1 MPRETGTT
9 SPAVP
14 QEKMA
19 TALVCHC
26 PASQCACG
34 RVAAEVAESAVAEAA
49 TMSNKEVKATLKSAR
64 DAIRNK
70 QYKEALKH
78 CKAVLKQ
85 EKNNYN
91 AWVFIGLAAAELE
104 QPDQAKGAYKKAIEL
119 EPNQLLAWQ
128 GLANLYEKPNQTDV
142 KEDLA
147 DVYQKLLELYES
159 GDRQKWCDVCN
170 KLVELYHQEKKYL
183 EVAETWQKLI
193 RMKQEEGAEKAEL
206 HQLWKK
212 MIQLLKDST
221 RNQDNKT
228 EQLLLTAFEHAL
240 HSADTVPGEDHQN
253 LYKDFIQCLSK
264 FPHEVARLEKA
275 CHDMMALYPTMSY
288 PLEVLCL
295 HFVQSGTLSEKALY
309 CFSRLLEM
317 DANSGPGIICF
328 GIKCLK
334 ENKYKEAVKS
344 LTEGL
349 QKTNQCPA
357 AWYYL
362 AEAQMK
368 IHEHR
373 NAVLSCN
380 QALEALGTPESP
392 NLPWKNLAF
401 QLKAEILIKIAD
413 ADAAEEA
420 IKALEQIIDGSSDPV
435 ISALR
440 GQAYLN
446 KGLMDQASKI
456 SQELL
461 LSHPDVA
468 EAHALE
474 GFIHYSQKNYEQ
486 AEKSF
491 LNAIERKA
499 GTAEYHQYLG
509 LTYWFMSDE
518 TKKDKGKALTQFL
531 KAAKLDSY
539 LGRAFFYL
547 GNYYRD
553 IAGDKSRAHGCYKKA
568 FELDE
573 TDEESGTAA
582 VNLSVELGDMDT
594 ALSIL
599 NKVTEKARPGT
610 AKWAW
615 LHRGLY
621 YLRTGQPSQAVSDL
635 QAALRADPKDSN
647 CWESLG
653 EAYFNR
659 GSYSTA
665 LKSFRKATELNPGL
679 VYSIYRA
686 AALEHILGKYKN
698 AIATYQQI
706 LKKTENY
713 VPALKGLGECYLML
727 ARSALGNYLDRKAVD
742 YIEQALAYFTRAV
755 EHRPDV
761 SCLWKLLG
769 DTCTSVHV
777 ISPTKVNVQVLGSLL
792 SKNAT
797 KQVLK
802 KNELLILGGRC
813 YGRALKLISL
823 PSIWCDLG
831 INYYRQAEHLTPVGT
846 DMNEISELLEKSLQ
860 CLKKAVRLDS
870 KNHLYWNALGVV
882 ASCSAIGNYAL
893 AQHSFIKSV
902 QAEQINVVA
911 WTNLGVLYL
920 ATGNI
925 EQAHEAFKVA
935 QSLEPSYL
943 LCWIGQALIAETVG
957 SYDTMDLFRHTTEL
971 SMHAEGAKG
980 YAHWVCSTLQDKANR
995 NTVLYLY
1002 NIVQMNAIPA
1012 AQVVLSKYT
1021 ERNPDDAS
1029 AFTMFGFLNEYLH
1042 LKQQAAYAY
1051 ERAASLLKN
1060 SEDTEKYNTAM
1071 QNYGRSLCA
1080 LGRCDEA
1087 IEVYTSI
1094 PLTEFDGIVGLALA
1108 YFKKGLLEE
1117 SIKAYEKAL
1126 SVAESEK
1133 DKAHILTALAI
1144 IEYKLNKVDAAK
1156 TLLFKC
1162 SLKEPSTESL
1172 KALCTLGLVKQD
1184 ATLATAALKELL
1196 KLEKGNDG
1204 IYERC
1209 LIASAVYALQG
1220 RNVAIQREVSKAI
1233 HSYPDNSAL
1242 WSLLSRLVPLYA
1254 SRKPKGGAVAG
1265 SVAYTLDVNH
1275 GKEVLLNIA
1284 VNQLV
1289 AGCHMLEDKK
1299 NNPLKNIQKAIHLCP
1314 DNPAAWAVLMAAC
1327 HAENTVV
1334 CLNNT
1339 EPKRTGLEMT
1349 LVSTVS
1355 AKTGESNLPHNYVR
1369 TLEDWCLC
1377 QAITSLEETG
1387 KLSEAEA
1394 LCNKGLKSCPEHPA
1408 LFLLLRQVQCK
1419 QLLQSH
1425 KELPDNI
1432 LEELRKTVMS
1442 SSSSAA
1448 AWQWLA
1454 KIYQSQRMMTGA
1466 EMCYRKSLQL
1476 ASQQGSWNGKL
1487 SSLLRL
1493 AMLALE
1499 ICMANVPNEHW
1510 PSLVQEATTEAL
1522 KLSRCPLAALLQAL
1536 LQYNRKMGARETR
1549 RMLERV
1555 VYQPANPETIV
1566 SVARWYLLQHLYA
1579 KDDCELIDVLIENAK
1594 ANGDVRALELNE
1606 KLSAS
1611 A

>member
-1 MPRETGTT
+1 M
-9 SPAVP
+9 VD
-14 QEKMA
+14 
-19 TALVCHC
+19 ALARQC

-34 RVAAEVAESAVAEAA
+34 RVAAEVADLAVAEA
-49 TMSNKEVKATLKSAR
+49 TMSNKEVKAALKSAR

-142 KEDLA
+142 KGDLA
-147 DVYQKLLELYES
+147 YVYQKLLELYES
-159 GDRQKWCDVCN
+159 GDKQKWCEVCN

-221 RNQDNKT
+221 KNQDNKT
-228 EQLLLTAFEHAL
+228 GQLLLTAFEHAL
-240 HSADTVPGEDHQN
+240 HSADAIPGEDHQN

-264 FPHEVARLEKA
+264 FPHEIARLEKA
-275 CHDMMALYPTMSY
+275 CDDMMALYPTMTY

-295 HFVQSGTLSEKALY
+295 HFVQSGTVSEKALH

-317 DANSGPGIICF
+317 DASSGPGIIGF

-344 LTEGL
+344 LAEGL

-373 NAVLSCN
+373 KAVLSCN
-380 QALEALGTPESP
+380 QALEALGTPEDP
-392 NLPWKNLAF
+392 NLEWKKLAF
-401 QLKAEILIKIAD
+401 QLKAETLIKIAD

-420 IKALEQIIDGSSDPV
+420 IKTLEQIVGGSSDPV

-446 KGLMDQASKI
+446 KGLMDQASKV

-461 LSHPDVA
+461 LSHPDLA

-499 GTAEYHQYLG
+499 GIAEYHQYLG
-509 LTYWFMSDE
+509 LTYWFMGGE

-539 LGRAFFYL
+539 LGSAFCYL

-553 IAGDKSRAHGCYKKA
+553 IAGDKSRARGCYKKA

-599 NKVTEKARPGT
+599 NEVTEKSRPGT

-621 YLRTGQPSQAVSDL
+621 YLRTGQPSQAVTDL

-665 LKSFRKATELNPGL
+665 LKSFRKASELNPGL

-686 AALEHILGKYKN
+686 AALEQILGKYEN

-727 ARSALGNYLDRKAVD
+727 ARSALDNYLDRKAVD
-742 YIEQALAYFTRAV
+742 YIEQALTYFTRAV
-755 EHRPDV
+755 KHRPDV

-797 KQVLK
+797 KQVLM

-813 YGRALKLISL
+813 YGRALKLMSL

-831 INYYRQAEHLTPVGT
+831 INYYRQAEHLTAVGT

-870 KNHLYWNALGVV
+870 RNHLYWNALGVV

-971 SMHAEGAKG
+971 SMHTEGAKG

-995 NTVLYLY
+995 NTELYLY

-1029 AFTMFGFLNEYLH
+1029 TFTMFGFLNECLH

-1051 ERAASLLKN
+1051 ERAASLLKK

-1156 TLLFKC
+1156 TRLFKC

-1196 KLEKGNDG
+1196 KHEKGDDG

-1233 HSYPDNSAL
+1233 HSYPDNPAL

-1254 SRKPKGGAVAG
+1254 SKKPKGGAVAG
-1265 SVAYTLDVNH
+1265 SVARTLDVNC

-1299 NNPLKNIQKAIHLCP
+1299 NNPLKNIQKAIHVCP
-1314 DNPAAWAVLMAAC
+1314 DNPVAWAVLMAAC

-1369 TLEDWCLC
+1369 SLEDWCLC
-1377 QAITSLEETG
+1377 HAITSLGETG

-1419 QLLQSH
+1419 QLLQTH
-1425 KELPDNI
+1425 KELPDSI

-1499 ICMANVPNEHW
+1499 ICMANVSNEHW

-1522 KLSRCPLAALLQAL
+1522 KLSPCPLAALLQAL

-1555 VYQPANPETIV
+1555 IYQPANPETIV

-1611 A
+1611 T

>member
-1 MPRETGTT
+1 
-9 SPAVP
+9 
-14 QEKMA
+14 
-19 TALVCHC
+19 
-26 PASQCACG
+26 
-34 RVAAEVAESAVAEAA
+34 
-49 TMSNKEVKATLKSAR
+49 MSNKEVKAALKSAR

-70 QYKEALKH
+70 EYKEALKH

-142 KEDLA
+142 KGDLA
-147 DVYQKLLELYES
+147 DVYQKLLELYKS
-159 GDRQKWCDVCN
+159 GDKQKWCDVCN

-193 RMKQEEGAEKAEL
+193 QMRQEEGAEKAEL

-221 RNQDNKT
+221 KNQDNKT
-228 EQLLLTAFEHAL
+228 EQLGTTTTTDGLSIGQQQLLTAFEHAVN
-240 HSADTVPGEDHQN
+240 SADTVPGEDHQN

-264 FPHEVARLEKA
+264 SHYLMFINEGAARVDFFGDRGKCNEKFLKKDLKRQKYA
-275 CHDMMALYPTMSY
+275 KLAEQSWKDN
-288 PLEVLCL
+288 EVLEQLQRRATRLVKGLEYESCEERL
-295 HFVQSGTLSEKALY
+295 RELGSFSPEKRRLGGDLITLY
-309 CFSRLLEM
+309 
-317 DANSGPGIICF
+317 NSLRG
-328 GIKCLK
+328 
-334 ENKYKEAVKS
+334 
-344 LTEGL
+344 
-349 QKTNQCPA
+349 
-357 AWYYL
+357 
-362 AEAQMK
+362 
-368 IHEHR
+368 
-373 NAVLSCN
+373 
-380 QALEALGTPESP
+380 ALEALEIPEGP
-392 NLPWKNLAF
+392 NLWWKKLVL
-401 QLKAEILIKIAD
+401 QLKAETLIKIAD

-420 IKALEQIIDGSSDPV
+420 IKALEQIVDASSDPV
-435 ISALR
+435 ISAIR
-440 GQAYLN
+440 GQAYLK
-446 KGLMDQASKI
+446 KGLIDEASKI

-461 LSHPDVA
+461 LSHPDLA
-468 EAHALE
+468 ESHALD
-474 GFIHYSQKNYEQ
+474 GYIHYSQKNYEQ
-486 AEKSF
+486 AERSF

-499 GTAEYHQYLG
+499 ETAEYHQYLG

-518 TKKDKGKALTQFL
+518 TKRDKGKALTQFL

-539 LGRAFFYL
+539 LGSAFFYL

-553 IAGDKSRAHGCYKKA
+553 IAGDKSRARGCYKKA

-582 VNLSVELGDMDT
+582 VDLSVELGDMDT

-599 NKVTEKARPGT
+599 NEVTEKASPGT

-621 YLRTGQPSQAVSDL
+621 YLRSGQPSQAVADL

-653 EAYFNR
+653 EAYLNR

-665 LKSFRKATELNPGL
+665 LKSFRRASELNPEL
-679 VYSIYRA
+679 MYSIYRA
-686 AALEHILGKYKN
+686 AALEQILGKYEN

-713 VPALKGLGECYLML
+713 VPALKGLGECYHML
-727 ARSALGNYLDRKAVD
+727 ARSALDNYLDRKAVD
-742 YIEQALAYFTRAV
+742 YIEQALEYFT
-755 EHRPDV
+755 
-761 SCLWKLLG
+761 
-769 DTCTSVHV
+769 
-777 ISPTKVNVQVLGSLL
+777 
-792 SKNAT
+792 
-797 KQVLK
+797 
-802 KNELLILGGRC
+802 RC
-813 YGRALKLISL
+813 YGRALKLMPL

-831 INYYRQAEHLTPVGT
+831 INYYRQAEHLTAMGT
-846 DMNEISELLEKSLQ
+846 DKNEISELLEKSLQ
-860 CLKKAVRLDS
+860 LD
-870 KNHLYWNALGVV
+870 LALLF
-882 ASCSAIGNYAL
+882 SFSPPAIANYAL

-902 QAEQINVVA
+902 QAEQINIVA

-925 EQAHEAFKVA
+925 E
-935 QSLEPSYL
+935 
-943 LCWIGQALIAETVG
+943 ALIAEMVG

-971 SMHAEGAKG
+971 NMHAEGAKG

-995 NTVLYLY
+995 NTELYLY

-1029 AFTMFGFLNEYLH
+1029 AFTMLGYLNEYLH

-1051 ERAASLLKN
+1051 ESAL
-1060 SEDTEKYNTAM
+1060 D
-1071 QNYGRSLCA
+1071 LC
-1080 LGRCDEA
+1080 DKA
-1087 IEVYTSI
+1087 IEVYASI

-1108 YFKKGLLEE
+1108 YFKKGHLEE

-1133 DKAHILTALAI
+1133 DRAHILTALAI
-1144 IEYKLNKVDAAK
+1144 IAYKQDKVDAAK

-1162 SLKEPSTESL
+1162 SLKEPSMESL

-1196 KLEKGNDG
+1196 KHEKGDDG

-1209 LIASAVYALQG
+1209 LTASAVYALQG
-1220 RNVAIQREVSKAI
+1220 RNVGIQREVSKAV
-1233 HSYPDNSAL
+1233 HSNPDNPAL
-1242 WSLLSRLVPLYA
+1242 WSLLSRVVPLSA
-1254 SRKPKGGAVAG
+1254 SQKA
-1265 SVAYTLDVNH
+1265 
-1275 GKEVLLNIA
+1275 KEVLLNIA
-1284 VNQLV
+1284 VNQLA
-1289 AGCHMLEDKK
+1289 AGCHMLEDEK
-1299 NNPLKNIQKAIHLCP
+1299 NNPIKNIQRAIHICP

-1339 EPKRTGLEMT
+1339 QPKRTGLEMT

-1355 AKTGESNLPHNYVR
+1355 AKTGESNLPPNYVR
-1369 TLEDWCLC
+1369 ILEDWCLC

-1394 LCNKGLKSCPEHPA
+1394 LCNKALKSCPEHPT

-1419 QLLQSH
+1419 QLLKSH
-1425 KELPDNI
+1425 KELPGNI
-1432 LEELRKTVMS
+1432 LEELRKTVMTS
-1442 SSSSAA
+1442 STSVA
-1448 AWQWLA
+1448 AWQ
-1454 KIYQSQRMMTGA
+1454 
-1466 EMCYRKSLQL
+1466 
-1476 ASQQGSWNGKL
+1476 
-1487 SSLLRL
+1487 
-1493 AMLALE
+1493 
-1499 ICMANVPNEHW
+1499 ANVSNDHW

-1522 KLSRCPLAALLQAL
+1522 KLSPCPLAALLQAL

-1555 VYQPANPETIV
+1555 VYQPGNPETIV

>member
-1 MPRETGTT
+1 
-9 SPAVP
+9 
-14 QEKMA
+14 
-19 TALVCHC
+19 
-26 PASQCACG
+26 
-34 RVAAEVAESAVAEAA
+34 
-49 TMSNKEVKATLKSAR
+49 MSNKEVKAALKSAR
-64 DAIRNK
+64 EAIRNK

-142 KEDLA
+142 KGDLA

-159 GDRQKWCDVCN
+159 GDKQKWCDVCN

-228 EQLLLTAFEHAL
+228 GQLLLTAFEHAL

-253 LYKDFIQCLSK
+253 LYKDFIQGLSK

-275 CHDMMALYPTMSY
+275 CDDMMALYPTMTY

-295 HFVQSGTLSEKALY
+295 HFVQSGTLSEKALH

-317 DANSGPGIICF
+317 DASSGTSIIGF

-334 ENKYKEAVKS
+334 ENKYREAVKS

-380 QALEALGTPESP
+380 QALEALGTPEGP
-392 NLPWKNLAF
+392 NLRWKNLAF
-401 QLKAEILIKIAD
+401 QLKAETLIKVAD

-420 IKALEQIIDGSSDPV
+420 IKALEQIVDGSSDPM

-446 KGLMDQASKI
+446 KGLMDQASKV

-461 LSHPDVA
+461 LSHPELA
-468 EAHALE
+468 EAHALQ

-499 GTAEYHQYLG
+499 GIAEYHQYLG
-509 LTYWFMSDE
+509 LTYWFMCDE

-539 LGRAFFYL
+539 LGSAFSYL

-553 IAGDKSRAHGCYKKA
+553 IAGDKSRARGCYKKA

-599 NKVTEKARPGT
+599 NEVTEKARPGT

-621 YLRTGQPSQAVSDL
+621 YLRTGQPSQAVVDL

-665 LKSFRKATELNPGL
+665 LKSFRKASELNPEL
-679 VYSIYRA
+679 VYSVYRA
-686 AALEHILGKYKN
+686 AALEQILGKYEN

-727 ARSALGNYLDRKAVD
+727 ARSALDNYLDRKAVD
-742 YIEQALAYFTRAV
+742 YIEQALEYFTRAV
-755 EHRPDV
+755 THRPDV

-769 DTCTSVHV
+769 DTCTTVHV

-797 KQVLK
+797 KQVLT

-813 YGRALKLISL
+813 YGRALKLMSL

-831 INYYRQAEHLTPVGT
+831 INYYRQAEHLTAAGT

-920 ATGNI
+920 VTGNI

-935 QSLEPSYL
+935 QSLDPSYL

-971 SMHAEGAKG
+971 SMHTEGAKG
-980 YAHWVCSTLQDKANR
+980 YAHWVCSTLQDKTNR
-995 NTVLYLY
+995 NTELYLY

-1042 LKQQAAYAY
+1042 LKHQAAYAY

-1060 SEDTEKYNTAM
+1060 SEDTEKYHTAM

-1080 LGRCDEA
+1080 LGQCDEA
-1087 IEVYTSI
+1087 IQVYTSI

-1172 KALCTLGLVKQD
+1172 KTLCTLGLVKQD

-1196 KLEKGNDG
+1196 KHEKGDDG
-1204 IYERC
+1204 IYDRC
-1209 LIASAVYALQG
+1209 LLACAVYALQG

-1233 HSYPDNSAL
+1233 HSYPNNPAL
-1242 WSLLSRLVPLYA
+1242 WSLLCRLVPLYA
-1254 SRKPKGGAVAG
+1254 SKKPKGGAVAG
-1265 SVAYTLDVNH
+1265 SVAHTLDVNC

-1289 AGCHMLEDKK
+1289 AGCHMLEDKQ
-1299 NNPLKNIQKAIHLCP
+1299 NNPLKNIQKAIHVCP
-1314 DNPAAWAVLMAAC
+1314 DNPVAWAVLMAAC

-1334 CLNNT
+1334 CLNNS

-1369 TLEDWCLC
+1369 SLEDWCLC
-1377 QAITSLEETG
+1377 QAITSLGETG

-1394 LCNKGLKSCPEHPA
+1394 LCNKGLKSCPEHPG

-1499 ICMANVPNEHW
+1499 ICMANVSNEHW

-1522 KLSRCPLAALLQAL
+1522 KLSPCPLATLLQAL

-1566 SVARWYLLQHLYA
+1566 SVARWYLLQHLHA
-1579 KDDCELIDVLIENAK
+1579 KDDCELIDVLIANAK

-1606 KLSAS
+1606 KLSSS

>member
-1 MPRETGTT
+1 
-9 SPAVP
+9 
-14 QEKMA
+14 
-19 TALVCHC
+19 
-26 PASQCACG
+26 
-34 RVAAEVAESAVAEAA
+34 
-49 TMSNKEVKATLKSAR
+49 MSNKEVKAALKSAR

-70 QYKEALKH
+70 EYKEALKH

-104 QPDQAKGAYKKAIEL
+104 QPDQAKGAYKKAAEL

-128 GLANLYEKPNQTDV
+128 GLANLYEKSNQADV
-142 KEDLA
+142 KGDLA

-159 GDRQKWCDVCN
+159 GDKQKWCDVCN
-170 KLVELYHQEKKYL
+170 KLVELYRQEKKYL
-183 EVAETWQKLI
+183 EVARAWHKLI
-193 RMKQEEGAEKAEL
+193 QIKQEGGADNAEL

-212 MIQLLKDST
+212 MIQLLAEST
-221 RNQDNKT
+221 QNQDNET
-228 EQLLLTAFEHAL
+228 EQLLLTAFEHAVN
-240 HSADTVPGEDHQN
+240 SSDSVPSEEHQN
-253 LYKDFIQCLSK
+253 LCKDFIQCLSK
-264 FPHEVARLEKA
+264 FPHETLRLKKT
-275 CHDMMALYPTMSY
+275 CDDMMALYPTLSY

-295 HFVQSGTLSEKALY
+295 HFIQSGTFTEEALH

-317 DANSGPGIICF
+317 DSSSGPGIIGS
-328 GIKCLK
+328 GIKCLQ
-334 ENKYKEAVKS
+334 ERKYEEAVES

-349 QKTNQCPA
+349 QKTSQCPA
-357 AWYYL
+357 AWWYL
-362 AEAQMK
+362 AQAQMK
-368 IHEHR
+368 MHKHR
-373 NAVLSCN
+373 EAVLSCN
-380 QALEALGTPESP
+380 QGNCLIVERA
-392 NLPWKNLAF
+392 NNN
-401 QLKAEILIKIAD
+401 IL
-413 ADAAEEA
+413 
-420 IKALEQIIDGSSDPV
+420 LQ
-435 ISALR
+435 
-440 GQAYLN
+440 
-446 KGLMDQASKI
+446 I

-461 LSHPDVA
+461 LSHPDLA

-474 GFIHYSQKNYEQ
+474 GLIHYSQKNYEQ

-491 LNAIERKA
+491 QNAIERRA
-499 GTAEYHQYLG
+499 ETAEYHQYLG

-518 TKKDKGKALTQFL
+518 TKKDKGKTLTHFL

-539 LGRAFFYL
+539 LGSVFCCL

-553 IAGDKSRAHGCYKKA
+553 IAGDRSRARGCYKKA
-568 FELDE
+568 FELDG
-573 TDEESGTAA
+573 TEESGTAA
-582 VNLSVELGDMDT
+582 VDLSVELGDMDT

-599 NKVTEKARPGT
+599 NEVTEKASAGT

-621 YLRTGQPSQAVSDL
+621 YLRTGQPSQAVADL
-635 QAALRADPKDSN
+635 QAALRADPKDAN

-653 EAYFNR
+653 EAYLSR
-659 GSYSTA
+659 GSYTTA
-665 LKSFRKATELNPGL
+665 LKSFTKASELNPEL

-686 AALEHILGKYKN
+686 AAIEQILGKYED

-706 LKKTENY
+706 LKKTKDY

-727 ARSALGNYLDRKAVD
+727 ARSALDKYLDGKAVD
-742 YIEQALAYFTRAV
+742 YIEQALEFFTRATKC
-755 EHRPDV
+755 RPDV
-761 SCLWKLLG
+761 SSLWKLLG

-777 ISPTKVNVQVLGSLL
+777 VSPAKVNVQVLGSLL
-792 SKNAT
+792 GKNAD
-797 KQVLK
+797 KQMLK
-802 KNELLILGGRC
+802 KSELLSLGGRC
-813 YGRALKLISL
+813 YSRALKLMPL
-823 PSIWCDLG
+823 PNIWCDLG
-831 INYYRQAEHLTPVGT
+831 INYYRQAEHLTAMGT

-870 KNHLYWNALGVV
+870 KSHLYWNALGVV

-925 EQAHEAFKVA
+925 EQAHEAFKIA

-943 LCWIGQALIAETVG
+943 MCWIGQALIAEKVG

-971 SMHAEGAKG
+971 SMHTEGAKG
-980 YAHWVCSTLQDKANR
+980 YAHWVCSTLQDKTNR
-995 NTVLYLY
+995 NTELYLY

-1021 ERNPDDAS
+1021 ERIPDDAS
-1029 AFTMFGFLNEYLH
+1029 AFTMLGYLNEYLH
-1042 LKQQAAYAY
+1042 LKRQATDAYQ
-1051 ERAASLLKN
+1051 RAASLLKN
-1060 SEDTEKYNTAM
+1060 SEDTEKYIIAM

-1080 LGRCDEA
+1080 IGQCDKA
-1087 IEVYTSI
+1087 IEVYTSV
-1094 PLTEFDGIVGLALA
+1094 PLTEFDGIVGIALA
-1108 YFKKGLLEE
+1108 YFKKGLLQE
-1117 SIKAYEKAL
+1117 SIKAYERAL
-1126 SVAESEK
+1126 SVAESEQ

-1144 IEYKLNKVDAAK
+1144 IEYKQNKVDAAK

-1172 KALCTLGLVKQD
+1172 KALCTLGLVKWD

-1196 KLEKGNDG
+1196 KHIKGADS

-1209 LIASAVYALQG
+1209 LITSAVYALQG
-1220 RNVAIQREVSKAI
+1220 RNVGVRRQVSKEI
-1233 HSYPDNSAL
+1233 HSSAFISHL
-1242 WSLLSRLVPLYA
+1242 TYLTFFILQA
-1254 SRKPKGGAVAG
+1254 GAVAG
-1265 SVAYTLDVNH
+1265 NIAHMLDLNH

-1284 VNQLV
+1284 VNQLA
-1289 AGCHMLEDKK
+1289 AGCHSLEDQK

-1327 HAENTVV
+1327 HAENTIF
-1334 CLNNT
+1334 CLSNT
-1339 EPKRTGLEMT
+1339 EPKRTDLEMT
-1349 LVSTVS
+1349 LVSAIS
-1355 AKTGESNLPHNYVR
+1355 AKKNSLPANY
-1369 TLEDWCLC
+1369 TQALEDWSLC

-1387 KLSEAEA
+1387 RISEAEA
-1394 LCNKGLKSCPEHPA
+1394 LCTKGLKSCPEHPG

-1425 KELPDNI
+1425 KELPDTI
-1432 LEELRKTVMS
+1432 LEELRKTVMTS
-1442 SSSSAA
+1442 STVA

-1454 KIYQSQRMMTGA
+1454 KVYQSQRMMVAA

-1499 ICMANVPNEHW
+1499 ICMANVSNEHW

-1522 KLSRCPLAALLQAL
+1522 KLSSCPLAALLQAL
-1536 LQYNRKMGARETR
+1536 LQYNSKKGARETR
-1549 RMLERV
+1549 RMLERL
-1555 VYQPANPETIV
+1555 VYQPGNPETIV

-1579 KDDCELIDVLIENAK
+1579 KDDYELIDVLVENAK
-1594 ANGDVRALELNE
+1594 ANGDVRALELNK

>member
-1 MPRETGTT
+1 
-9 SPAVP
+9 
-14 QEKMA
+14 
-19 TALVCHC
+19 
-26 PASQCACG
+26 
-34 RVAAEVAESAVAEAA
+34 
-49 TMSNKEVKATLKSAR
+49 MSNKEVKAALKNAR

-70 QYKEALKH
+70 QYKEALKY

-142 KEDLA
+142 KGDLV

-159 GDRQKWCDVCN
+159 GDKQKWCDVCN

-206 HQLWKK
+206 HHLWKK

-221 RNQDNKT
+221 KNQDNNT
-228 EQLLLTAFEHAL
+228 GQLLLTAFEHAL
-240 HSADTVPGEDHQN
+240 HSADPVPGEDHQN

-275 CHDMMALYPTMSY
+275 CHDMMVLYPTMSY

-295 HFVQSGTLSEKALY
+295 HFVQS
-309 CFSRLLEM
+309 
-317 DANSGPGIICF
+317 
-328 GIKCLK
+328 
-334 ENKYKEAVKS
+334 
-344 LTEGL
+344 GL

-392 NLPWKNLAF
+392 NLPWKNLAL
-401 QLKAEILIKIAD
+401 QLKAETLIKIAD

-435 ISALR
+435 ISALK

-446 KGLMDQASKI
+446 KGLINQASKI
-456 SQELL
+456 SEELL

-509 LTYWFMSDE
+509 LTYWFMNDDA
-518 TKKDKGKALTQFL
+518 KKDKGKALTQFL

-539 LGRAFFYL
+539 LGSAFYYL

-553 IAGDKSRAHGCYKKA
+553 IAGDKSRARGCYKKA

-599 NKVTEKARPGT
+599 NEVTEKARPGT

-621 YLRTGQPSQAVSDL
+621 YLRIGQPSQAVSDL

-665 LKSFRKATELNPGL
+665 LKSFRKASELNPGL
-679 VYSIYRA
+679 MYSIYRA
-686 AALEHILGKYKN
+686 AALEQILGKYKN

-706 LKKTENY
+706 LKKTEDY
-713 VPALKGLGECYLML
+713 VPALKGLGECYLLL
-727 ARSALGNYLDRKAVD
+727 ARSALDNYLDRKAVD

-777 ISPTKVNVQVLGSLL
+777 ISPTKVNVQVPGSLL

-823 PSIWCDLG
+823 PSVWCDLG
-831 INYYRQAEHLTPVGT
+831 INYYRQAEHFTAVGT
-846 DMNEISELLEKSLQ
+846 DTNEISELLEKSLQ

-893 AQHSFIKSV
+893 AQHSFIKSI

-935 QSLEPSYL
+935 QSLEPSYV

-980 YAHWVCSTLQDKANR
+980 YAHWVCSTLQDKASR

-1002 NIVQMNAIPA
+1002 NIVQINAVPA

-1126 SVAESEK
+1126 SVAKSEE
-1133 DKAHILTALAI
+1133 DKAYILTALAM

-1196 KLEKGNDG
+1196 KHEKGDDG

-1209 LIASAVYALQG
+1209 LIASAIYALQG

-1242 WSLLSRLVPLYA
+1242 WSLLSRVVPLYV
-1254 SRKPKGGAVAG
+1254 SKKPKGGAVAG
-1265 SVAYTLDVNH
+1265 SVAHTLDVNC

-1299 NNPLKNIQKAIHLCP
+1299 NNPLKNIQKAIHVCP

-1339 EPKRTGLEMT
+1339 EPKRTNLEMT

-1522 KLSRCPLAALLQAL
+1522 KLSPCPLAALLQAL

-1555 VYQPANPETIV
+1555 VYQTGNPETIV

-1594 ANGDVRALELNE
+1594 ANGDIRALELNE

>member
-1 MPRETGTT
+1 
-9 SPAVP
+9 
-14 QEKMA
+14 
-19 TALVCHC
+19 
-26 PASQCACG
+26 
-34 RVAAEVAESAVAEAA
+34 
-49 TMSNKEVKATLKSAR
+49 MSNKEVKAALKNAR

-70 QYKEALKH
+70 QYKEALKY

-142 KEDLA
+142 KGDLV

-159 GDRQKWCDVCN
+159 GDKQKWCDVCN

-206 HQLWKK
+206 HHLWKK

-221 RNQDNKT
+221 KNQDNNT
-228 EQLLLTAFEHAL
+228 GQLLLTAFEHAL
-240 HSADTVPGEDHQN
+240 HSADPVPGEDHQN

-275 CHDMMALYPTMSY
+275 CHDMMVLYPTMSY

-295 HFVQSGTLSEKALY
+295 HFVQSGTLSEKALH

-392 NLPWKNLAF
+392 NLPWKNLAL
-401 QLKAEILIKIAD
+401 QLKAETLIKIAD

-435 ISALR
+435 ISALK

-446 KGLMDQASKI
+446 KGLINQASKI
-456 SQELL
+456 SEELL

-509 LTYWFMSDE
+509 LTYWFMNDDA
-518 TKKDKGKALTQFL
+518 KKDKGKALTQFL

-539 LGRAFFYL
+539 LGSAFYYL

-553 IAGDKSRAHGCYKKA
+553 IAGDKSRARGCYKKA

-599 NKVTEKARPGT
+599 NEVTEKARPGT

-621 YLRTGQPSQAVSDL
+621 YLRIGQPSQAVSDL

-665 LKSFRKATELNPGL
+665 LKSFRKASELNPGL
-679 VYSIYRA
+679 MYSIYRA
-686 AALEHILGKYKN
+686 AALEQILGKYKN

-706 LKKTENY
+706 LKKTEDY
-713 VPALKGLGECYLML
+713 VPALKGLGECYLLL
-727 ARSALGNYLDRKAVD
+727 ARSALDNYLDRKAVD

-777 ISPTKVNVQVLGSLL
+777 ISPTKVNVQVPGSLL

-823 PSIWCDLG
+823 PSVWCDLG
-831 INYYRQAEHLTPVGT
+831 INYYRQAEHFTAVGT
-846 DMNEISELLEKSLQ
+846 DTNEISELLEKSLQ

-893 AQHSFIKSV
+893 AQHSFIKSI

-935 QSLEPSYL
+935 QSLEPSYV

-980 YAHWVCSTLQDKANR
+980 YAHWVCSTLQDKASR

-1002 NIVQMNAIPA
+1002 NIVQINAVPA

-1126 SVAESEK
+1126 SVAKSEE
-1133 DKAHILTALAI
+1133 DKAYILTALAM

-1196 KLEKGNDG
+1196 KHEKGDDG

-1209 LIASAVYALQG
+1209 LIASAIYALQG

-1242 WSLLSRLVPLYA
+1242 WSLLSRVVPLYV
-1254 SRKPKGGAVAG
+1254 SKKPKGGAVAG
-1265 SVAYTLDVNH
+1265 SVAHTLDVNC

-1299 NNPLKNIQKAIHLCP
+1299 NNPLKNIQKAIHVCP

-1339 EPKRTGLEMT
+1339 EPKRTNLEMT

-1522 KLSRCPLAALLQAL
+1522 KLSPCPLAALLQAL

-1555 VYQPANPETIV
+1555 VYQTGNPETIV

-1594 ANGDVRALELNE
+1594 ANGDIRALELNE

>member
-1 MPRETGTT
+1 
-9 SPAVP
+9 
-14 QEKMA
+14 
-19 TALVCHC
+19 
-26 PASQCACG
+26 
-34 RVAAEVAESAVAEAA
+34 
-49 TMSNKEVKATLKSAR
+49 MSNKEVKAALKSAR
-64 DAIRNK
+64 EAIRNK
-70 QYKEALKH
+70 EYKEALKH

-128 GLANLYEKPNQTDV
+128 GLANLYEKSNQTDV
-142 KEDLA
+142 KGDLA

-159 GDRQKWCDVCN
+159 GDKQKWCDVCN

-221 RNQDNKT
+221 QNQDNKT
-228 EQLLLTAFEHAL
+228 EQSLLTAFEHAVN
-240 HSADTVPGEDHQN
+240 SADTVPGEDHQN

-264 FPHEVARLEKA
+264 FPHETARLEKA
-275 CHDMMALYPTMSY
+275 CNDMMALYPAVCY

-295 HFVQSGTLSEKALY
+295 HFVQSGTLSEEALH

-317 DANSGPGIICF
+317 DASSGPGIIGF
-328 GIKCLK
+328 GIKCLQEK
-334 ENKYKEAVKS
+334 KYKEAVKS

-349 QKTNQCPA
+349 QKTSQCPA
-357 AWYYL
+357 AWHYL

-368 IHEHR
+368 IHKHR
-373 NAVLSCN
+373 DAVLSCN
-380 QALEALGTPESP
+380 QALQALGTPEGPS
-392 NLPWKNLAF
+392 LRWKNLTL
-401 QLKAEILIKIAD
+401 QLKAEALIKIAD
-413 ADAAEEA
+413 VDAAEEA
-420 IKALEQIIDGSSDPV
+420 IKALEQIVDASSDPV
-435 ISALR
+435 VLAIR

-446 KGLMDQASKI
+446 KGLVDQASKI

-461 LSHPDVA
+461 LSHPELA
-468 EAHALE
+468 ESHALE

-486 AEKSF
+486 AERSF

-499 GTAEYHQYLG
+499 ETAEYHQYLG

-539 LGRAFFYL
+539 LGSVFCYL

-553 IAGDKSRAHGCYKKA
+553 IAGDKSRARGCYKKA
-568 FELDE
+568 FELDG

-582 VNLSVELGDMDT
+582 VDLSVELGDMDT

-599 NKVTEKARPGT
+599 NEVTEKASTGT

-621 YLRTGQPSQAVSDL
+621 YLRTGQPSQAVADL

-653 EAYFNR
+653 EAYLSR

-665 LKSFRKATELNPGL
+665 LKSFRKASELNPGL

-686 AALEHILGKYKN
+686 AAVEQILGKYEN
-698 AIATYQQI
+698 AIATYEQI
-706 LKKTENY
+706 LKKTEDY

-727 ARSALGNYLDRKAVD
+727 ARSALDNYLDRKAVD
-742 YIEQALAYFTRAV
+742 YIEQALEFFTRATK
-755 EHRPDV
+755 HRPDV

-777 ISPTKVNVQVLGSLL
+777 ISPTKVNVQVLGYLL
-792 SKNAT
+792 GKNAG
-797 KQVLK
+797 KQMLK
-802 KNELLILGGRC
+802 KSELLRLGGRC
-813 YGRALKLISL
+813 YGRALKLMPL
-823 PSIWCDLG
+823 PSLWCDLG
-831 INYYRQAEHLTPVGT
+831 INYYRQAEHLTAVGT

-971 SMHAEGAKG
+971 SMHNEGAKG
-980 YAHWVCSTLQDKANR
+980 YAHWVCSTLQDKSNR
-995 NTVLYLY
+995 NTELYLY

-1029 AFTMFGFLNEYLH
+1029 AFTMLGYLNEYLH
-1042 LKQQAAYAY
+1042 LKKQATDAY

-1080 LGRCDEA
+1080 LGQCDKA
-1087 IEVYTSI
+1087 IEVYTST
-1094 PLTEFDGIVGLALA
+1094 PLTEFDGIVGIALA
-1108 YFKKGLLEE
+1108 YFKKGLLQE

-1126 SVAESEK
+1126 SVAESEQ

-1144 IEYKLNKVDAAK
+1144 IEYKQNKVDAAK

-1196 KLEKGNDG
+1196 KHEKGDDT

-1220 RNVAIQREVSKAI
+1220 RNVGVQREVSKAI
-1233 HSYPDNSAL
+1233 HSNPDNPAL
-1242 WSLLSRLVPLYA
+1242 WSLLSQLVPLYA
-1254 SRKPKGGAVAG
+1254 SQKAKGGAVAG
-1265 SVAYTLDVNH
+1265 NVAHVLDVNR
-1275 GKEVLLNIA
+1275 GKLA
-1284 VNQLV
+1284 
-1289 AGCHMLEDKK
+1289 AGCHMLEDEK
-1299 NNPLKNIQKAIHLCP
+1299 NNPLKNIQKAIRLCP

-1339 EPKRTGLEMT
+1339 QPKRTDLEMT

-1355 AKTGESNLPHNYVR
+1355 AKTGEKNLPHNYIR

-1394 LCNKGLKSCPEHPA
+1394 LCTKGLKSCPEHPA

-1425 KELPDNI
+1425 KELPDAI
-1432 LEELRKTVMS
+1432 LEELHKTVMTS
-1442 SSSSAA
+1442 STSVA

-1454 KIYQSQRMMTGA
+1454 KVYQSQRMMVGA

-1499 ICMANVPNEHW
+1499 ICMANVSNEHW

-1522 KLSRCPLAALLQAL
+1522 KLSSCPLAALLQAL
-1536 LQYNRKMGARETR
+1536 LQYNRKMGARKQRNIQLCSLTF
-1549 RMLERV
+1549 LSG
-1555 VYQPANPETIV
+1555 NPETIV

-1579 KDDCELIDVLIENAK
+1579 KDDYELIDVLIENAK

>member
-1 MPRETGTT
+1 
-9 SPAVP
+9 
-14 QEKMA
+14 
-19 TALVCHC
+19 
-26 PASQCACG
+26 
-34 RVAAEVAESAVAEAA
+34 
-49 TMSNKEVKATLKSAR
+49 MSNKEVKAALKSAR

-70 QYKEALKH
+70 EYKEALKH

-142 KEDLA
+142 KGDLA

-159 GDRQKWCDVCN
+159 GDKQKWCDVCN

-193 RMKQEEGAEKAEL
+193 RMKQEEGAEKTEL

-221 RNQDNKT
+221 RNQDNKIG
-228 EQLLLTAFEHAL
+228 QLLLTAFEHAL

-253 LYKDFIQCLSK
+253 LYKDFIQCLIK

-275 CHDMMALYPTMSY
+275 CHDMMALYPTVSY

-295 HFVQSGTLSEKALY
+295 HFVQSGTLSEETLH

-334 ENKYKEAVKS
+334 ENKYKEAVMS

-357 AWYYL
+357 AWCYL
-362 AEAQMK
+362 AEAQVK

-380 QALEALGTPESP
+380 QALEALGTPEGP
-392 NLPWKNLAF
+392 NFQWKNLAL

-420 IKALEQIIDGSSDPV
+420 IKALEQIVDGSSDPV
-435 ISALR
+435 VLALR
-440 GQAYLN
+440 GQAYLK

-461 LSHPDVA
+461 LSHPHLA
-468 EAHALE
+468 EGHALE

-539 LGRAFFYL
+539 LGSAFCYL

-553 IAGDKSRAHGCYKKA
+553 IAGDKSRARGCYKKA

-599 NKVTEKARPGT
+599 NEVTEKARPGT

-621 YLRTGQPSQAVSDL
+621 YLRTGQPSQAVADL

-653 EAYFNR
+653 EAYLNR

-665 LKSFRKATELNPGL
+665 LKSFRKASELNPGL
-679 VYSIYRA
+679 VYSIYKA
-686 AALEHILGKYKN
+686 AALEQILGKYEN
-698 AIATYQQI
+698 AIATYQEI
-706 LKKTENY
+706 LKKTEDY

-727 ARSALGNYLDRKAVD
+727 ARSALDNYFDRKAVD
-742 YIEQALAYFTRAV
+742 YLEQALAYFTRAV
-755 EHRPDV
+755 KHRPDI

-777 ISPTKVNVQVLGSLL
+777 ISPAKVNVQVLGSLL

-797 KQVLK
+797 KQILK
-802 KNELLILGGRC
+802 KSELLVLGGRC
-813 YGRALKLISL
+813 YGRALKLMAL

-831 INYYRQAEHLTPVGT
+831 INYYRQAEHLTAVST

-860 CLKKAVRLDS
+860 CIKKAVRLDS

-920 ATGNI
+920 VTGNI

-935 QSLEPSYL
+935 QSLDPSYL
-943 LCWIGQALIAETVG
+943 LCWIGQALIAETIG

-971 SMHAEGAKG
+971 SMHTEGAKG
-980 YAHWVCSTLQDKANR
+980 YAHWVCSTLQDKTNR
-995 NTVLYLY
+995 NTELYLY

-1029 AFTMFGFLNEYLH
+1029 AFTMFGFLNEYLN

-1060 SEDTEKYNTAM
+1060 SEDTERYHTAM

-1080 LGRCDEA
+1080 LGLCDEA

-1117 SIKAYEKAL
+1117 SIRAYEKAL
-1126 SVAESEK
+1126 SVAGSEE
-1133 DKAHILTALAI
+1133 DKVHILTAMAI
-1144 IEYKLNKVDAAK
+1144 IEYKLNRVDAAK

-1196 KLEKGNDG
+1196 KHEKGG
-1204 IYERC
+1204 EEIYERC
-1209 LIASAVYALQG
+1209 LIASALYALQG

-1233 HSYPDNSAL
+1233 HSYPDNPAL
-1242 WSLLSRLVPLYA
+1242 WSLLSHLVPLYA
-1254 SRKPKGGAVAG
+1254 LKKTKGGAVAG
-1265 SVAYTLDVNH
+1265 SVAHTLDVNC
-1275 GKEVLLNIA
+1275 GKEAFLNIA

-1299 NNPLKNIQKAIHLCP
+1299 NNPLKNIQKAIHICP

-1339 EPKRTGLEMT
+1339 EPKHTGLEMT

-1355 AKTGESNLPHNYVR
+1355 TKTGESNLPHNYVR
-1369 TLEDWCLC
+1369 ALEDWCLC

-1487 SSLLRL
+1487 SSLLKL

-1499 ICMANVPNEHW
+1499 ICMANVSNEHW

-1522 KLSRCPLAALLQAL
+1522 KLSPSPLAALLQAL
-1536 LQYNRKMGARETR
+1536 LQYNCKMGARETR

-1555 VYQPANPETIV
+1555 IYQPANPETIV

-1579 KDDCELIDVLIENAK
+1579 KDDCELIDVLLENAK
-1594 ANGDVRALELNE
+1594 ANGDVRVLELNE

>member
-1 MPRETGTT
+1 
-9 SPAVP
+9 
-14 QEKMA
+14 
-19 TALVCHC
+19 
-26 PASQCACG
+26 
-34 RVAAEVAESAVAEAA
+34 
-49 TMSNKEVKATLKSAR
+49 MSNKEVKAALKSAR

-70 QYKEALKH
+70 EYKEALKH

-104 QPDQAKGAYKKAIEL
+104 QPDQAKGAYKKAAEL

-128 GLANLYEKPNQTDV
+128 GLANLYEKSNQADV
-142 KEDLA
+142 KGDLA

-159 GDRQKWCDVCN
+159 GDKQKWCDVCN
-170 KLVELYHQEKKYL
+170 KLVELYRQEKKYL
-183 EVAETWQKLI
+183 EVARAWHKLI
-193 RMKQEEGAEKAEL
+193 QIKQEGGADNAEL

-212 MIQLLKDST
+212 MIQLLAEST
-221 RNQDNKT
+221 QNQDNET
-228 EQLLLTAFEHAL
+228 EQLLLTAFEHAVN
-240 HSADTVPGEDHQN
+240 SSDSVPSEEHQN
-253 LYKDFIQCLSK
+253 LCKDFIQCLSK
-264 FPHEVARLEKA
+264 FPHETLRLKKT
-275 CHDMMALYPTMSY
+275 CDDMMALYPTLSY

-295 HFVQSGTLSEKALY
+295 HFIQSGTFTEEALH

-317 DANSGPGIICF
+317 DSSSGPGIIGS
-328 GIKCLK
+328 GIKCLQ
-334 ENKYKEAVKS
+334 ERKYEEAVES

-349 QKTNQCPA
+349 QKTSQCPA
-357 AWYYL
+357 AWWYL
-362 AEAQMK
+362 AQAQMK
-368 IHEHR
+368 MHKHR
-373 NAVLSCN
+373 EAVLSCN
-380 QALEALGTPESP
+380 QALKTLGPLESP
-392 NLPWKNLAF
+392 ALCTKN
-401 QLKAEILIKIAD
+401 
-413 ADAAEEA
+413 
-420 IKALEQIIDGSSDPV
+420 S
-435 ISALR
+435 
-440 GQAYLN
+440 N
-446 KGLMDQASKI
+446 CI

-461 LSHPDVA
+461 LSHPDLA

-474 GFIHYSQKNYEQ
+474 GLIHYSQKNYEQ

-491 LNAIERKA
+491 QNAIERRA
-499 GTAEYHQYLG
+499 ETAEYHQYLG

-518 TKKDKGKALTQFL
+518 TKKDKGKTLTHFL

-539 LGRAFFYL
+539 LGSVFCCL

-553 IAGDKSRAHGCYKKA
+553 IAGDRSRARGCYKKA
-568 FELDE
+568 FELDG
-573 TDEESGTAA
+573 TEESGTAA
-582 VNLSVELGDMDT
+582 VDLSVELGDMDT

-599 NKVTEKARPGT
+599 NEVTEKASAGT

-621 YLRTGQPSQAVSDL
+621 YLRTGQPSQAVADL
-635 QAALRADPKDSN
+635 QAALRADPKDAN

-653 EAYFNR
+653 EAYLSR
-659 GSYSTA
+659 GSYTTA
-665 LKSFRKATELNPGL
+665 LKSFTKASELNPEL

-686 AALEHILGKYKN
+686 AAIEQILGKYED

-706 LKKTENY
+706 LKKTKDY

-727 ARSALGNYLDRKAVD
+727 ARSALDKYLDGKAVD
-742 YIEQALAYFTRAV
+742 YIEQALEFFTRATKC
-755 EHRPDV
+755 RPDV
-761 SCLWKLLG
+761 SSLWKLLG

-777 ISPTKVNVQVLGSLL
+777 VSPAKVNVQVLGSLL
-792 SKNAT
+792 GKNAD
-797 KQVLK
+797 KQMLK
-802 KNELLILGGRC
+802 KSELLSLGGRC
-813 YGRALKLISL
+813 YSRALKLMPL
-823 PSIWCDLG
+823 PNIWCDLG
-831 INYYRQAEHLTPVGT
+831 INYYRQAEHLTAMGT

-870 KNHLYWNALGVV
+870 KSHLYWNALGVV

-925 EQAHEAFKVA
+925 EQAHEAFKIA

-943 LCWIGQALIAETVG
+943 MCWIGQALIAEKVG

-971 SMHAEGAKG
+971 SMHTEGAKG
-980 YAHWVCSTLQDKANR
+980 YAHWVCSTLQDKTNR
-995 NTVLYLY
+995 NTELYLY

-1021 ERNPDDAS
+1021 ERIPDDAS
-1029 AFTMFGFLNEYLH
+1029 AFTMLGYLNEYLH
-1042 LKQQAAYAY
+1042 LKRQATDAYQ
-1051 ERAASLLKN
+1051 RAASLLKN
-1060 SEDTEKYNTAM
+1060 SEDTEKYIIAM

-1080 LGRCDEA
+1080 IGQCDKA
-1087 IEVYTSI
+1087 IEVYTSV
-1094 PLTEFDGIVGLALA
+1094 PLTEFDGIVGIALA
-1108 YFKKGLLEE
+1108 YFKKGLLQE
-1117 SIKAYEKAL
+1117 SIKAYERAL
-1126 SVAESEK
+1126 SVAESEQ

-1144 IEYKLNKVDAAK
+1144 IEYKQNKVDAAK

-1172 KALCTLGLVKQD
+1172 KALCTLGLVKWD

-1196 KLEKGNDG
+1196 KHIKGADS

-1209 LIASAVYALQG
+1209 LITSAVYALQG
-1220 RNVAIQREVSKAI
+1220 RNVGVRRQVSKEI
-1233 HSYPDNSAL
+1233 HSHLTYLTFFILQA
-1242 WSLLSRLVPLYA
+1242 
-1254 SRKPKGGAVAG
+1254 GAVAG
-1265 SVAYTLDVNH
+1265 NIAHMLDLNH

-1284 VNQLV
+1284 VNQLA
-1289 AGCHMLEDKK
+1289 AGCHSLEDQK

-1327 HAENTVV
+1327 HAENTIF
-1334 CLNNT
+1334 CLSNT
-1339 EPKRTGLEMT
+1339 EPKRTDLEMT
-1349 LVSTVS
+1349 LVSAIS
-1355 AKTGESNLPHNYVR
+1355 AKKNSLPANY
-1369 TLEDWCLC
+1369 TQALEDWSLC

-1387 KLSEAEA
+1387 RISEAEA
-1394 LCNKGLKSCPEHPA
+1394 LCTKGLKSCPEHPG

-1425 KELPDNI
+1425 KELPDTI
-1432 LEELRKTVMS
+1432 LEELRKTVMTS
-1442 SSSSAA
+1442 STVA

-1454 KIYQSQRMMTGA
+1454 KVYQSQRMMVAA

-1499 ICMANVPNEHW
+1499 ICMANVSNEHW

-1522 KLSRCPLAALLQAL
+1522 KLSSCPLAALLQAL
-1536 LQYNRKMGARETR
+1536 LQYNSKKGARETR
-1549 RMLERV
+1549 RMLERL
-1555 VYQPANPETIV
+1555 VYQPGNPETIV

-1579 KDDCELIDVLIENAK
+1579 KDDYELIDVLVENAK
-1594 ANGDVRALELNE
+1594 ANGDVRALELNK

>member
-1 MPRETGTT
+1 
-9 SPAVP
+9 
-14 QEKMA
+14 
-19 TALVCHC
+19 
-26 PASQCACG
+26 
-34 RVAAEVAESAVAEAA
+34 
-49 TMSNKEVKATLKSAR
+49 MSNKEVKAALKSAR
-64 DAIRNK
+64 EAIRNK
-70 QYKEALKH
+70 EYKEALKH

-128 GLANLYEKPNQTDV
+128 GLASLYEKYNQTDV
-142 KEDLA
+142 KGDLA
-147 DVYQKLLELYES
+147 DVYQKLLELYKS
-159 GDRQKWCDVCN
+159 GDKQKWCDVCN
-170 KLVELYHQEKKYL
+170 KLVELYHQENKYL
-183 EVAETWQKLI
+183 EVAETWQRLI
-193 RMKQEEGAEKAEL
+193 QMKQEDGAEKAEL

-221 RNQDNKT
+221 QNQDNKT
-228 EQLLLTAFEHAL
+228 AQSLLTAFEHAVN
-240 HSADTVPGEDHQN
+240 SADPVPGDDHQN

-264 FPHEVARLEKA
+264 FPHETARLEKA
-275 CHDMMALYPTMSY
+275 CNDMMALYPTVSY

-295 HFVQSGTLSEKALY
+295 HFVQSGTLSEEALH

-317 DANSGPGIICF
+317 DASSGTAIIGF
-328 GIKCLK
+328 GIKSLQEK
-334 ENKYKEAVKS
+334 KYKEAVKS

-349 QKTNQCPA
+349 QKTSQCPA
-357 AWYYL
+357 AWRYL

-368 IHEHR
+368 IHKHR
-373 NAVLSCN
+373 DAVLSCN
-380 QALEALGTPESP
+380 QALETLGTPEGPS
-392 NLPWKNLAF
+392 LQWKNLIL
-401 QLKAEILIKIAD
+401 QLKAEALIKIAD

-420 IKALEQIIDGSSDPV
+420 IKALEQIVDASSDPV
-435 ISALR
+435 VLAIR
-440 GQAYLN
+440 GQAYLHRD
-446 KGLMDQASKI
+446 LMDEASKI

-461 LSHPDVA
+461 LSHPDLA
-468 EAHALE
+468 ESHALE
-474 GFIHYSQKNYEQ
+474 GFIHYSQNNYEQ
-486 AEKSF
+486 AERSF

-499 GTAEYHQYLG
+499 ESAEYHQYLG

-539 LGRAFFYL
+539 LGSVFYYL

-553 IAGDKSRAHGCYKKA
+553 IAGDKSRARGCYKKA

-582 VNLSVELGDMDT
+582 VDLSVELGDMDT

-599 NKVTEKARPGT
+599 NEVTEKASTGT

-621 YLRTGQPSQAVSDL
+621 YLRTGQPSQAVADL
-635 QAALRADPKDSN
+635 QAALRADPKDCN

-653 EAYFNR
+653 EAYLGR
-659 GSYSTA
+659 GSYATA
-665 LKSFRKATELNPGL
+665 LKSFRKASELNPEL
-679 VYSIYRA
+679 VYSIYKA
-686 AALEHILGKYKN
+686 AAVEQILGKYEN

-706 LKKTENY
+706 LKKTEDY

-727 ARSALGNYLDRKAVD
+727 AKSALDNYLDRKAVD
-742 YIEQALAYFTRAV
+742 YIEQALEFFTRATKQ
-755 EHRPDV
+755 RPDV
-761 SCLWKLLG
+761 SCLWKMLG

-777 ISPTKVNVQVLGSLL
+777 ISPAKVNVQVQGSLL
-792 SKNAT
+792 GKNAD
-797 KQVLK
+797 KEVLK
-802 KNELLILGGRC
+802 KNELLRLGGRC
-813 YGRALKLISL
+813 YGRALKLMPL
-823 PSIWCDLG
+823 PSLWCDLG
-831 INYYRQAEHLTPVGT
+831 INYYRQAEYLTAVDT
-846 DMNEISELLEKSLQ
+846 NSNEISELLEKSLQ

-870 KNHLYWNALGVV
+870 KNHLFWNALGVV
-882 ASCSAIGNYAL
+882 ASYSAIGNYAL

-920 ATGNI
+920 VTGNT
-925 EQAHEAFKVA
+925 EQAHEAFAVA
-935 QSLEPSYL
+935 QSLEPSYV
-943 LCWIGQALIAETVG
+943 LCWLGQALIAETVG

-971 SMHAEGAKG
+971 SMHTEGAKG
-980 YAHWVCSTLQDKANR
+980 YAHWVCSTLEDKSNR
-995 NTVLYLY
+995 NTELYLY

-1029 AFTMFGFLNEYLH
+1029 AFTMLGYLNEYLH
-1042 LKQQAAYAY
+1042 LKRQAADAY

-1060 SEDTEKYNTAM
+1060 SEDIEKYNIAM

-1080 LGRCDEA
+1080 LGECDKA
-1087 IEVYTSI
+1087 IEVYTST
-1094 PLTEFDGIVGLALA
+1094 PLTEFDGIVGIALA
-1108 YFKKGLLEE
+1108 YFKKGLLQE

-1126 SVAESEK
+1126 SVAESEQ

-1144 IEYKLNKVDAAK
+1144 IEYKQKKVDAAK

-1162 SLKEPSTESL
+1162 SLKEPSMESL

-1196 KLEKGNDG
+1196 KHEKGDDS

-1220 RNVAIQREVSKAI
+1220 RNVGVQREVSKVI
-1233 HSYPDNSAL
+1233 HSNPNNPAL

-1254 SRKPKGGAVAG
+1254 SQKAKGGAVAG
-1265 SVAYTLDVNH
+1265 SVSHVLDVKH
-1275 GKEVLLNIA
+1275 GKEVLLK
-1284 VNQLV
+1284 VNQLA
-1289 AGCHMLEDKK
+1289 AGCHMLEDEK

-1339 EPKRTGLEMT
+1339 QPKRMDLEMSV
-1349 LVSTVS
+1349 LSTVS
-1355 AKTGESNLPHNYVR
+1355 AKTGENNLPRNYIQTV
-1369 TLEDWCLC
+1369 EDWCLS
-1377 QAITSLEETG
+1377 QAITSLEEAG

-1394 LCNKGLKSCPEHPA
+1394 LCTKGLKSCPEHPG

-1425 KELPDNI
+1425 RELPDNI
-1432 LEELRKTVMS
+1432 LEELRKTVMTTS
-1442 SSSSAA
+1442 TSVA

-1454 KIYQSQRMMTGA
+1454 KVYRSQRMMVGA

-1499 ICMANVPNEHW
+1499 NCMANVSNEHW

-1522 KLSRCPLAALLQAL
+1522 KLSPCPLAALLQAL
-1536 LQYNRKMGARETR
+1536 LQYHRKMGARYARSVKFKWNT
-1549 RMLERV
+1549 LSKS
-1555 VYQPANPETIV
+1555 TKSIV

-1579 KDDCELIDVLIENAK
+1579 KDDYELIDV
-1594 ANGDVRALELNE
+1594 
-1606 KLSAS
+1606 
-1611 A
+1611 

>member
-1 MPRETGTT
+1 
-9 SPAVP
+9 
-14 QEKMA
+14 
-19 TALVCHC
+19 
-26 PASQCACG
+26 
-34 RVAAEVAESAVAEAA
+34 
-49 TMSNKEVKATLKSAR
+49 MSNKEVKAALKSAR
-64 DAIRNK
+64 EAIRNK
-70 QYKEALKH
+70 EYKEALKH

-91 AWVFIGLAAAELE
+91 AWVFIGLAAAELG

-128 GLANLYEKPNQTDV
+128 GLANLYEKSSQTGV
-142 KEDLA
+142 KGDLA
-147 DVYQKLLELYES
+147 DVYQKLLELYER
-159 GDRQKWCDVCN
+159 GDKQKWCDVCN

-193 RMKQEEGAEKAEL
+193 QVKQEEGAEKAEL

-221 RNQDNKT
+221 ENQDNKT
-228 EQLLLTAFEHAL
+228 EQSLLTAFENAVN
-240 HSADTVPGEDHQN
+240 SADAVPGEDHQN
-253 LYKDFIQCLSK
+253 LYKDFIRCLSK
-264 FPHEVARLEKA
+264 FPHETTRLEEA
-275 CHDMMALYPTMSY
+275 CNDMIALYPTVSY

-295 HFVQSGTLSEKALY
+295 HFVQSGTFSEEALH

-317 DANSGPGIICF
+317 DASSGPAIIGF
-328 GIKCLK
+328 GIKCLQEK
-334 ENKYKEAVKS
+334 KYKEAIKS

-349 QKTNQCPA
+349 QKTSQCPA
-357 AWYYL
+357 AWRYL

-368 IHEHR
+368 IHKQR

-380 QALEALGTPESP
+380 QALEALGTPEGPS
-392 NLPWKNLAF
+392 LQWKNLIL
-401 QLKAEILIKIAD
+401 QLKAEALIKIAD

-420 IKALEQIIDGSSDPV
+420 IKALEQIVNASSDPV
-435 ISALR
+435 VLAIKGR
-440 GQAYLN
+440 AYLN
-446 KGLMDQASKI
+446 KGLVDQASKI

-461 LSHPDVA
+461 LSHPDLA
-468 EAHALE
+468 ESHALE

-486 AEKSF
+486 AERSF

-499 GTAEYHQYLG
+499 EAAEYHQYLG

-531 KAAKLDSY
+531 KAAKLDNY
-539 LGRAFFYL
+539 LGSVFYYL

-553 IAGDKSRAHGCYKKA
+553 IAGDKSRARGCYKKA
-568 FELDE
+568 FELDG

-582 VNLSVELGDMDT
+582 VDLSVELGDMDT

-599 NKVTEKARPGT
+599 NEVTEKARTGT

-621 YLRTGQPSQAVSDL
+621 YLRTDRPSQAVADL
-635 QAALRADPKDSN
+635 QAAVRADPKDSN
-647 CWESLG
+647 CWEVLG
-653 EAYFNR
+653 EAYLSR

-665 LKSFRKATELNPGL
+665 LKSFRKASELNPEL

-686 AALEHILGKYKN
+686 AAVEQILGKYEN
-698 AIATYQQI
+698 AIATYEQI
-706 LKKTENY
+706 LKKTEDY
-713 VPALKGLGECYLML
+713 VPALKGLGECYLLL
-727 ARSALGNYLDRKAVD
+727 ARSALDNYFDKKAMD
-742 YIEQALAYFTRAV
+742 YIEQALEFFTRATK
-755 EHRPDV
+755 HRPDV

-777 ISPTKVNVQVLGSLL
+777 ISSAKVNIQVLGSLL
-792 SKNAT
+792 GKNVG
-797 KQVLK
+797 KQTLK
-802 KNELLILGGRC
+802 KSELLSLGGRC
-813 YGRALKLISL
+813 YSKALKLMHL

-831 INYYRQAEHLTPVGT
+831 INYYRQAEHLTAVGT

-860 CLKKAVRLDS
+860 CLKKAVRLHS

-911 WTNLGVLYL
+911 WTNLGALYL

-935 QSLEPSYL
+935 QSLDPTYL
-943 LCWIGQALIAETVG
+943 LCWIGQALVAETIG

-971 SMHAEGAKG
+971 SMHNEGVKG
-980 YAHWVCSTLQDKANR
+980 YAHWVCSTLQDKSNR
-995 NTVLYLY
+995 NTELYLY
-1002 NIVQMNAIPA
+1002 NIVQMNAIPG

-1029 AFTMFGFLNEYLH
+1029 AFTMLGYLNEYLH
-1042 LKQQAAYAY
+1042 LKRQAADAY

-1060 SEDTEKYNTAM
+1060 SEDTEKYNNAM
-1071 QNYGRSLCA
+1071 QNYARSLCA
-1080 LGRCDEA
+1080 LGQCDKA
-1087 IEVYTSI
+1087 IEVYTST
-1094 PLTEFDGIVGLALA
+1094 PLTEFEGIVGLALA
-1108 YFKKGLLEE
+1108 YFKKGLLQE

-1126 SVAESEK
+1126 SVAESEQ

-1144 IEYKLNKVDAAK
+1144 IEYKQNKVDAAK

-1196 KLEKGNDG
+1196 KHEKGNDG

-1209 LIASAVYALQG
+1209 LIVSAVYALQG
-1220 RNVAIQREVSKAI
+1220 RTVGVQREVSRAV
-1233 HSYPDNSAL
+1233 HSNPGNPAL
-1242 WSLLSRLVPLYA
+1242 WSLLSRVVPLYA
-1254 SRKPKGGAVAG
+1254 SQKTKGGAAAG
-1265 SVAYTLDVNH
+1265 NIARALDVNH
-1275 GKEVLLNIA
+1275 GK
-1284 VNQLV
+1284 
-1289 AGCHMLEDKK
+1289 CHALEDEK

-1339 EPKRTGLEMT
+1339 QPKRTDLEMT

-1355 AKTGESNLPHNYVR
+1355 AKTGESNLPHSYIQ

-1394 LCNKGLKSCPEHPA
+1394 LCTKGLKSCPDHPA

-1425 KELPDNI
+1425 KKLPDSI
-1432 LEELRKTVMS
+1432 LEELRKSVMT
-1442 SSSSAA
+1442 SSASVA

-1454 KIYQSQRMMTGA
+1454 KVYQSQGMMVGA

-1499 ICMANVPNEHW
+1499 ICMAKVSNDHW
-1510 PSLVQEATTEAL
+1510 PSLVQEATAEAL
-1522 KLSRCPLAALLQAL
+1522 KLSSCPLAALLQAL
-1536 LQYNRKMGARETR
+1536 LQYNRKMRARETR
-1549 RMLERV
+1549 RLLERV
-1555 VYQPANPETIV
+1555 VYQPGNPETVV
-1566 SVARWYLLQHLYA
+1566 SVARWYLLRHLYA
-1579 KDDCELIDVLIENAK
+1579 KDDYELIDVLIENAK

-1606 KLSAS
+1606 KLSSS

>member
-1 MPRETGTT
+1 
-9 SPAVP
+9 
-14 QEKMA
+14 
-19 TALVCHC
+19 
-26 PASQCACG
+26 
-34 RVAAEVAESAVAEAA
+34 
-49 TMSNKEVKATLKSAR
+49 MSNKEVKAALKSAR

-70 QYKEALKH
+70 EYKEALKH

-91 AWVFIGLAAAELE
+91 AWVFIGLAAAELD
-104 QPDQAKGAYKKAIEL
+104 QRDQAKGAYKKAIEL

-128 GLANLYEKPNQTDV
+128 GLANLYEKSNQTDV
-142 KEDLA
+142 KGDLA
-147 DVYQKLLELYES
+147 EVYQKLLELCES
-159 GDRQKWCDVCN
+159 GDKQKWCDVCN

-183 EVAETWQKLI
+183 EVAKTWQKLI
-193 RMKQEEGAEKAEL
+193 QMKQEEGAEKAEL

-221 RNQDNKT
+221 QNKYNKT
-228 EQLLLTAFEHAL
+228 EQLLLTAFEHAVN
-240 HSADTVPGEDHQN
+240 SADTVPGEDHQN

-264 FPHEVARLEKA
+264 FPHETARLEKA
-275 CHDMMALYPTMSY
+275 CKDMMVLYPTVSY

-295 HFVQSGTLSEKALY
+295 HFVQSGTLSEEALHY
-309 CFSRLLEM
+309 FSKLLEM
-317 DANSGPGIICF
+317 DASSGPGIIGF
-328 GIKCLK
+328 GIKCLQEK
-334 ENKYKEAVKS
+334 KYKEAIKS
-344 LTEGL
+344 LTEG
-349 QKTNQCPA
+349 KCIKGSIT
-357 AWYYL
+357 
-362 AEAQMK
+362 
-368 IHEHR
+368 
-373 NAVLSCN
+373 
-380 QALEALGTPESP
+380 LEALGTPEGPS
-392 NLPWKNLAF
+392 LRWKNLIL
-401 QLKAEILIKIAD
+401 QLKAEALIKIAD

-420 IKALEQIIDGSSDPV
+420 IKALEQNYI
-435 ISALR
+435 LL
-440 GQAYLN
+440 Q
-446 KGLMDQASKI
+446 I

-461 LSHPDVA
+461 LSHPDLA
-468 EAHALE
+468 ESHALE

-486 AEKSF
+486 AERSF

-499 GTAEYHQYLG
+499 ETAEYHHYLG

-539 LGRAFFYL
+539 LGSVFCYL

-553 IAGDKSRAHGCYKKA
+553 IAGDKSRARGCYKKA
-568 FELDE
+568 FELDG
-573 TDEESGTAA
+573 TDKESGTAA
-582 VNLSVELGDMDT
+582 VDLSVQLGDMDT

-599 NKVTEKARPGT
+599 NEATEKASPGT

-621 YLRTGQPSQAVSDL
+621 YLRTGQPSQAVADL

-653 EAYFNR
+653 EAYLSR

-665 LKSFRKATELNPGL
+665 LKSFRKASELNPEL
-679 VYSIYRA
+679 MYSIYRA
-686 AALEHILGKYKN
+686 AAVEQILGKYEN

-706 LKKTENY
+706 LKKTEDY
-713 VPALKGLGECYLML
+713 VPALKGLGECYLLL
-727 ARSALGNYLDRKAVD
+727 ARSALDNYLDRKAVD
-742 YIEQALAYFTRAV
+742 FIEQALEFFTRATK
-755 EHRPDV
+755 HHPDV

-792 SKNAT
+792 GKNAG
-797 KQVLK
+797 KQMLK
-802 KNELLILGGRC
+802 KSELLRLGGRC
-813 YGRALKLISL
+813 YSRALQLMAL

-831 INYYRQAEHLTPVGT
+831 INYYRQAEHLTAVGT

-911 WTNLGVLYL
+911 WSNLGVLYL

-943 LCWIGQALIAETVG
+943 LCWIGQALIAEAVG

-971 SMHAEGAKG
+971 SMHTEGAKG
-980 YAHWVCSTLQDKANR
+980 YAHWVCSTLQDKSNR
-995 NTVLYLY
+995 NTELYLY

-1012 AQVVLSKYT
+1012 AQVVLNKYT

-1029 AFTMFGFLNEYLH
+1029 AFTMLGYLNEYLH
-1042 LKQQAAYAY
+1042 LKRQATDAY
-1051 ERAASLLKN
+1051 ES
-1060 SEDTEKYNTAM
+1060 
-1071 QNYGRSLCA
+1071 A
-1080 LGRCDEA
+1080 LGQCDKA
-1087 IEVYTSI
+1087 IEVYASI
-1094 PLTEFDGIVGLALA
+1094 PLTEFDGIVGIALA
-1108 YFKKGLLEE
+1108 YFKKGLLQE

-1126 SVAESEK
+1126 SVAESEQ

-1144 IEYKLNKVDAAK
+1144 IEYKQNRVHTAE

-1196 KLEKGNDG
+1196 KHEKRDDS

-1220 RNVAIQREVSKAI
+1220 RNVAVQREVSKAV
-1233 HSYPDNSAL
+1233 HRNPDNPAL

-1254 SRKPKGGAVAG
+1254 SQKAKGGAVAG
-1265 SVAYTLDVNH
+1265 NIAQVLDVNH

-1284 VNQLV
+1284 VNQLA
-1289 AGCHMLEDKK
+1289 AGCHMLEDEK
-1299 NNPLKNIQKAIHLCP
+1299 NNPLKNIQKAIRLCP
-1314 DNPAAWAVLMAAC
+1314 DNPSAWAVLMAAC

-1339 EPKRTGLEMT
+1339 QPRLTDLEMI
-1349 LVSTVS
+1349 LVATVS
-1355 AKTGESNLPHNYVR
+1355 AKKNNLPHNYIQTV
-1369 TLEDWCLC
+1369 EDWCLC

-1394 LCNKGLKSCPEHPA
+1394 LCTKGLKSRPEHPA

-1432 LEELRKTVMS
+1432 LEELRKTVMAS
-1442 SSSSAA
+1442 STSVA

-1454 KIYQSQRMMTGA
+1454 KVYQSQRMMVGA

-1499 ICMANVPNEHW
+1499 ICMANVSNEHW

-1522 KLSRCPLAALLQAL
+1522 KLSSCPLAALLQAL

-1555 VYQPANPETIV
+1555 VYQPGNPETIV

-1579 KDDCELIDVLIENAK
+1579 KDDYELIDVSQSILYRNSIY
-1594 ANGDVRALELNE
+1594 LC
-1606 KLSAS
+1606 
-1611 A
+1611 

>member
-1 MPRETGTT
+1 
-9 SPAVP
+9 
-14 QEKMA
+14 
-19 TALVCHC
+19 
-26 PASQCACG
+26 
-34 RVAAEVAESAVAEAA
+34 
-49 TMSNKEVKATLKSAR
+49 MSNKEVKAALKSAR
-64 DAIRNK
+64 EAIRNK
-70 QYKEALKH
+70 EYKEALKH

-128 GLANLYEKPNQTDV
+128 GLANLYEKSNQTDV
-142 KEDLA
+142 KGDLA
-147 DVYQKLLELYES
+147 DVYKKLLELYGS
-159 GDRQKWCDVCN
+159 GDKQKWCDVCN

-193 RMKQEEGAEKAEL
+193 TIKREEGAEKAEL
-206 HQLWKK
+206 HQLWKR
-212 MIQLLKDST
+212 MIQLLADSAQS
-221 RNQDNKT
+221 QDNKT
-228 EQLLLTAFEHAL
+228 LQMLLNAFEEAVN
-240 HSADTVPGEDHQN
+240 SADPVPSEDHQN

-264 FPHEVARLEKA
+264 FPHETTKLEKA
-275 CHDMMALYPTMSY
+275 CDDMIALYPTVSY

-295 HFVQSGTLSEKALY
+295 HFIESGVVSEEALHR
-309 CFSRLLEM
+309 FSKLLEM
-317 DANSGPGIICF
+317 DSSSSPGIIGF
-328 GIKCLK
+328 GIKCLQEK
-334 ENKYKEAVKS
+334 KYEEAVKS

-349 QKTNQCPA
+349 KKASQCLG
-357 AWYYL
+357 AWHYL

-368 IHEHR
+368 IHKHR

-380 QALEALGTPESP
+380 QGNCLLIERASAVLHLFMQSSQCGLCTVGRCWQQPYSFAFRSLAACAGVS
-392 NLPWKNLAF
+392 WKDDIFL
-401 QLKAEILIKIAD
+401 Q
-413 ADAAEEA
+413 
-420 IKALEQIIDGSSDPV
+420 
-435 ISALR
+435 
-440 GQAYLN
+440 
-446 KGLMDQASKI
+446 I

-461 LSHPDVA
+461 LSHPDLA

-474 GFIHYSQKNYEQ
+474 GFIHYSQKKYEQ
-486 AEKSF
+486 AERSF
-491 LNAIERKA
+491 QNAIERRA

-518 TKKDKGKALTQFL
+518 TKKDKGKTLTHFL

-539 LGRAFFYL
+539 LGSVFCYL

-553 IAGDKSRAHGCYKKA
+553 IAGDKSRARGCYKKA
-568 FELDE
+568 FELDG

-582 VNLSVELGDMDT
+582 VDLSVELGDMDT

-599 NKVTEKARPGT
+599 NEVTEKANAGT
-610 AKWAW
+610 VKWAW

-621 YLRTGQPSQAVSDL
+621 YLRTGQPSQAVADL

-653 EAYFNR
+653 EAYFGR
-659 GSYSTA
+659 GSYATA
-665 LKSFRKATELNPGL
+665 LKAFKKASELNPEL

-686 AALEHILGKYKN
+686 AAVEQILGKHEN
-698 AIATYQQI
+698 AIATYQEI
-706 LKKTENY
+706 LKKTEEY
-713 VPALKGLGECYLML
+713 VPALKGNFVPLF
-727 ARSALGNYLDRKAVD
+727 KAVNF
-742 YIEQALAYFTRAV
+742 LSGKSVAV
-755 EHRPDV
+755 ATKHRPDI
-761 SCLWKLLG
+761 SSLWKLLG

-777 ISPTKVNVQVLGSLL
+777 ISPAKVNVQVLGLL
-792 SKNAT
+792 LGKNEG
-797 KQVLK
+797 KQMLK
-802 KNELLILGGRC
+802 KNELLRLGGRC
-813 YGRALKLISL
+813 YGRALKLMPL
-823 PSIWCDLG
+823 PNIWCDLG
-831 INYYRQAEHLTPVGT
+831 INYYRQAEHLTAVDA

-920 ATGNI
+920 VTGNI

-971 SMHAEGAKG
+971 SMHTEGAKG
-980 YAHWVCSTLQDKANR
+980 YAHWVCSTLQDKDNR
-995 NTVLYLY
+995 NTEVYLY

-1012 AQVVLSKYT
+1012 AQVVMTKYT

-1029 AFTMFGFLNEYLH
+1029 TFTMLGYLSEYMD
-1042 LKQQAAYAY
+1042 LKRQAKDAY
-1051 ERAASLLKN
+1051 ERSSLSSFSVKVFLFLHAIG
-1060 SEDTEKYNTAM
+1060 E
-1071 QNYGRSLCA
+1071 
-1080 LGRCDEA
+1080 CDKA

-1094 PLTEFDGIVGLALA
+1094 PLTDFDGIVGVALA
-1108 YFKKGLLEE
+1108 YFKKGLLQE

-1126 SVAESEK
+1126 SVAESEQ

-1144 IEYKLNKVDAAK
+1144 IEYKQNKVDAAK

-1172 KALCTLGLVKQD
+1172 KVLCTLGLVKQD
-1184 ATLATAALKELL
+1184 VTLATAALKELL
-1196 KLEKGNDG
+1196 KHEKGKDG

-1209 LIASAVYALQG
+1209 LIASGVYALQG
-1220 RNVAIQREVSKAI
+1220 RNVAVQREVSKAI
-1233 HSYPDNSAL
+1233 HRY
-1242 WSLLSRLVPLYA
+1242 
-1254 SRKPKGGAVAG
+1254 GGAMAG
-1265 SVAYTLDVNH
+1265 NIAHALDSSY
-1275 GKEVLLNIA
+1275 GKEVLLNVA
-1284 VNQLV
+1284 VNQLA
-1289 AGCHMLEDKK
+1289 AGCHMLKDQRE
-1299 NNPLKNIQKAIHLCP
+1299 NPLKNIQKAIHLCP
-1314 DNPAAWAVLMAAC
+1314 GDYNPAAWAVLMAAC
-1327 HAENTVV
+1327 HTENTVV

-1339 EPKRTGLEMT
+1339 QPKRTGLEMT
-1349 LVSTVS
+1349 LVSTIS
-1355 AKTGESNLPHNYVR
+1355 AKKNNLPRNYIQ
-1369 TLEDWCLC
+1369 TLEDWSLC

-1387 KLSEAEA
+1387 RISEAEA
-1394 LCNKGLKSCPEHPA
+1394 LCTKGLKSCPEHPA

-1419 QLLQSH
+1419 QLLQTH
-1425 KELPDNI
+1425 KELPDTI
-1432 LEELRKTVMS
+1432 LEELRKTVMTS
-1442 SSSSAA
+1442 SSVA

-1454 KIYQSQRMMTGA
+1454 KVYQSQGMMVGA

-1476 ASQQGSWNGKL
+1476 ASQQGSWSGKL

-1522 KLSRCPLAALLQAL
+1522 KLSPCPLASLLQAL

-1555 VYQPANPETIV
+1555 VYQPGNPESIV

-1579 KDDCELIDVLIENAK
+1579 KDDYELIDVLVENAK
-1594 ANGDVRALELNE
+1594 ANGDVRALELNK
-1606 KLSAS
+1606 KLSSS

>member
-1 MPRETGTT
+1 IICLFH
-9 SPAVP
+9 
-14 QEKMA
+14 
-19 TALVCHC
+19 LV
-26 PASQCACG
+26 
-34 RVAAEVAESAVAEAA
+34 A
-49 TMSNKEVKATLKSAR
+49 TMSNKEVKAALKSAR

-70 QYKEALKH
+70 EYKEALKH

-142 KEDLA
+142 RGDLA
-147 DVYQKLLELYES
+147 DVYQKLLQLYES
-159 GDRQKWCDVCN
+159 GDKQKWYDVCN

-193 RMKQEEGAEKAEL
+193 QVKQEEGAEKAEL

-221 RNQDNKT
+221 QNQDNKT
-228 EQLLLTAFEHAL
+228 EQSLLTAFEHAVN
-240 HSADTVPGEDHQN
+240 SADSVPGEDHHN

-264 FPHEVARLEKA
+264 FPHETARLEKA
-275 CHDMMALYPTMSY
+275 CHDMLALYPTVSY

-295 HFVQSGTLSEKALY
+295 HFVQSGTFSEEALA

-317 DANSGPGIICF
+317 DASSGPGIIGF
-328 GIKCLK
+328 GIKCLQEK
-334 ENKYKEAVKS
+334 KYREAVKS

-349 QKTNQCPA
+349 QKTSECPA
-357 AWYYL
+357 AWHYL

-373 NAVLSCN
+373 DAVLSCN
-380 QALEALGTPESP
+380 QAFKALGTPEDPS
-392 NLPWKNLAF
+392 LRWKNRIL
-401 QLKAEILIKIAD
+401 QLKAEALIKIAD

-420 IKALEQIIDGSSDPV
+420 IQSLEQIVDASSDPV
-435 ISALR
+435 VLALR
-440 GQAYLN
+440 GRAYLN

-461 LSHPDVA
+461 SSHPDLA
-468 EAHALE
+468 ESHALE

-486 AEKSF
+486 AERSF

-499 GTAEYHQYLG
+499 ETAEYHQYLG
-509 LTYWFMSDE
+509 LTYWYMSDE

-531 KAAKLDSY
+531 KAAKLDTY
-539 LGRAFFYL
+539 LGRVFCYL

-553 IAGDKSRAHGCYKKA
+553 IAGDKSRARGCYKKA
-568 FELDE
+568 FELDG

-582 VNLSVELGDMDT
+582 VDLSVELGDMDT

-599 NKVTEKARPGT
+599 NEVTEKASTGA

-621 YLRTGQPSQAVSDL
+621 YLRTGQPSQAVADL

-653 EAYFNR
+653 EAYLSR

-665 LKSFRKATELNPGL
+665 LKSFRKASELNPEL
-679 VYSIYRA
+679 VYSIYKA
-686 AALEHILGKYKN
+686 AAVEQILGKYEN

-706 LKKTENY
+706 LKKTEDY

-727 ARSALGNYLDRKAVD
+727 ARSALDDYLDRKAVD
-742 YIEQALAYFTRAV
+742 YIEQALEFFTRATKL
-755 EHRPDV
+755 RPDV

-792 SKNAT
+792 GKDAG
-797 KQVLK
+797 KEMLK
-802 KNELLILGGRC
+802 KSELLRLGGRC
-813 YGRALKLISL
+813 YGRALKLMPL

-831 INYYRQAEHLTPVGT
+831 INYYRQAEDLTAVGT
-846 DMNEISELLEKSLQ
+846 DMNEITELLEKSLQ

-870 KNHLYWNALGVV
+870 KNHLCWNALGVV

-920 ATGNI
+920 STGNI
-925 EQAHEAFKVA
+925 EQAHEAFKIA

-943 LCWIGQALIAETVG
+943 LCWIGQALIAESIG

-971 SMHAEGAKG
+971 SMHTEGAKG
-980 YAHWVCSTLQDKANR
+980 YAHWVCSTLQDKSNR
-995 NTVLYLY
+995 NTELYLY
-1002 NIVQMNAIPA
+1002 NIVQMNAVPA

-1029 AFTMFGFLNEYLH
+1029 AFTMLGYLNEYLD
-1042 LKQQAAYAY
+1042 LKTQAADAY

-1060 SEDTEKYNTAM
+1060 SEDTEKYNMAM

-1080 LGRCDEA
+1080 LGQCDKA

-1094 PLTEFDGIVGLALA
+1094 PLTEFDAIVGIALA
-1108 YFKKGLLEE
+1108 YFKKGLLQE
-1117 SIKAYEKAL
+1117 SMKAYEKAL
-1126 SVAESEK
+1126 SVAESEQ

-1144 IEYKLNKVDAAK
+1144 IEYKQNKVDAAK

-1196 KLEKGNDG
+1196 KHEKGDDR

-1220 RNVAIQREVSKAI
+1220 RNAEVQREVSKAI
-1233 HSYPDNSAL
+1233 HSNPDNPAL

-1254 SRKPKGGAVAG
+1254 SQKAKGGAVAG
-1265 SVAYTLDVNH
+1265 AIAHVLDVNH

-1284 VNQLV
+1284 VNQLA
-1289 AGCHMLEDKK
+1289 AGCHMLEDEK

-1339 EPKRTGLEMT
+1339 QPKRTDLEMT

-1355 AKTGESNLPHNYVR
+1355 AKTGKNNLPHNYIR
-1369 TLEDWCLC
+1369 NLEDWCLC

-1394 LCNKGLKSCPEHPA
+1394 LCTKGLKSCPEHPA
-1408 LFLLLRQVQCK
+1408 LFLLLRQIQCK

-1425 KELPDNI
+1425 KELPDNV
-1432 LEELRKTVMS
+1432 LEELHKTVMTS
-1442 SSSSAA
+1442 STSVA

-1454 KIYQSQRMMTGA
+1454 NVYQSQRMMVGA

-1499 ICMANVPNEHW
+1499 VCMADVSNEHW

-1522 KLSRCPLAALLQAL
+1522 KLSSCPLAALLQAL

-1555 VYQPANPETIV
+1555 VYQPGNPATIA

-1579 KDDCELIDVLIENAK
+1579 KDDHELIHVLIENAK

-1606 KLSAS
+1606 KLPAS

>member
-1 MPRETGTT
+1 
-9 SPAVP
+9 
-14 QEKMA
+14 
-19 TALVCHC
+19 
-26 PASQCACG
+26 
-34 RVAAEVAESAVAEAA
+34 
-49 TMSNKEVKATLKSAR
+49 MSNKEVKAALKSAR

-142 KEDLA
+142 KGDLA

-159 GDRQKWCDVCN
+159 GDKQKWCDVCN

-228 EQLLLTAFEHAL
+228 GQLLLTAFEHAL

-264 FPHEVARLEKA
+264 FPHEVGRLEKA
-275 CHDMMALYPTMSY
+275 CDDMMALYPTMIY

-295 HFVQSGTLSEKALY
+295 HFVQSGTLSEKALH
-309 CFSRLLEM
+309 CFSKLLEM
-317 DANSGPGIICF
+317 DASSGPGIIGF
-328 GIKCLK
+328 GVKCLK

-380 QALEALGTPESP
+380 QALEALGTPEGP
-392 NLPWKNLAF
+392 NLRWKNLVF
-401 QLKAEILIKIAD
+401 QLKAETLLKIAD
-413 ADAAEEA
+413 ADAAEKA
-420 IKALEQIIDGSSDPV
+420 IKALEQIVDGSSDPV

-446 KGLMDQASKI
+446 KGLMDQASKV

-461 LSHPDVA
+461 LSHPDLA

-509 LTYWFMSDE
+509 LTYWFMGDE
-518 TKKDKGKALTQFL
+518 TRKNKGKALTQFL

-539 LGRAFFYL
+539 LGSAFCYL

-553 IAGDKSRAHGCYKKA
+553 IAGDKSRARGCYKKA

-599 NKVTEKARPGT
+599 NEVTEKARPGT

-621 YLRTGQPSQAVSDL
+621 YLRTGQPSQAVADL

-665 LKSFRKATELNPGL
+665 LKSFRKASELNPEL

-686 AALEHILGKYKN
+686 AALEQILGKYEN

-727 ARSALGNYLDRKAVD
+727 ARSALDNYLDRKAVD

-755 EHRPDV
+755 KHRPDV

-777 ISPTKVNVQVLGSLL
+777 ISPAKVNVQVLGSLL

-797 KQVLK
+797 KQVLT

-813 YGRALKLISL
+813 YGRALKLMSL

-831 INYYRQAEHLTPVGT
+831 INYYRQAEHLTAVGT

-870 KNHLYWNALGVV
+870 KNHLFWNALGVV

-971 SMHAEGAKG
+971 SMHTEGAKG

-995 NTVLYLY
+995 NTEVYLY

-1029 AFTMFGFLNEYLH
+1029 AFTMFGFLNEYLD

-1060 SEDTEKYNTAM
+1060 SEDTEKYNIAM

-1162 SLKEPSTESL
+1162 
-1172 KALCTLGLVKQD
+1172 
-1184 ATLATAALKELL
+1184 
-1196 KLEKGNDG
+1196 
-1204 IYERC
+1204 
-1209 LIASAVYALQG
+1209 
-1220 RNVAIQREVSKAI
+1220 
-1233 HSYPDNSAL
+1233 YPDNPAL
-1242 WSLLSRLVPLYA
+1242 WSLLSRIVPLYA
-1254 SRKPKGGAVAG
+1254 SKKPKGGAVAG
-1265 SVAYTLDVNH
+1265 SVAHTLDVNC

-1299 NNPLKNIQKAIHLCP
+1299 NNPLKNIQKAIHVCP
-1314 DNPAAWAVLMAAC
+1314 DNPVAWAVLMAAC

-1377 QAITSLEETG
+1377 QAITSLGETG

-1499 ICMANVPNEHW
+1499 ICMANVSNEHW

-1522 KLSRCPLAALLQAL
+1522 KLSPSPLAALLQAL
-1536 LQYNRKMGARETR
+1536 LQYNHKMGARETR
-1549 RMLERV
+1549 RMLERI

-1579 KDDCELIDVLIENAK
+1579 KDDYELIDVLIENAK

-1606 KLSAS
+1606 KLSSS

>member
-1 MPRETGTT
+1 
-9 SPAVP
+9 
-14 QEKMA
+14 
-19 TALVCHC
+19 
-26 PASQCACG
+26 
-34 RVAAEVAESAVAEAA
+34 
-49 TMSNKEVKATLKSAR
+49 MSNKEVKAALKSAR

-70 QYKEALKH
+70 EYKEALKH

-85 EKNNYN
+85 EKTNYN
-91 AWVFIGLAAAELE
+91 AWVFIGVAAAELE
-104 QPDQAKGAYKKAIEL
+104 QPDQARGAYKKAIEL

-128 GLANLYEKPNQTDV
+128 GLANLYEKSKQTDV
-142 KEDLA
+142 QTDVQGELP

-159 GDRQKWCDVCN
+159 GDKQKWYDVCN
-170 KLVELYHQEKKYL
+170 KLVDLYNQEKKYL

-193 RMKQEEGAEKAEL
+193 QMKEKEGAEKAEL

-212 MIQLLKDST
+212 MIQLLKDCT
-221 RNQDNKT
+221 QNQDSKT
-228 EQLLLTAFEHAL
+228 VQSLLTAFEHAVN
-240 HSADTVPGEDHQN
+240 SADPVPGEDHQN

-264 FPHEVARLEKA
+264 FPHEIARLEKA
-275 CHDMMALYPTMSY
+275 CNDMMALYPAVSY

-295 HFVQSGTLSEKALY
+295 HFVQSGNLSEEAFS
-309 CFSRLLEM
+309 CFSRLLEL
-317 DANSGPGIICF
+317 DASSGPGIIGF
-328 GIKCLK
+328 GIKCLQEK
-334 ENKYKEAVKS
+334 KYKEAVKS

-349 QKTNQCPA
+349 KKSSQCPA
-357 AWYYL
+357 AWRYL

-368 IHEHR
+368 IHKHR
-373 NAVLSCN
+373 DAVLSCN
-380 QALEALGTPESP
+380 RALEALETPEGPS
-392 NLPWKNLAF
+392 LRLKNLIL
-401 QLKAEILIKIAD
+401 QLKAEALIKIAD

-420 IKALEQIIDGSSDPV
+420 IKALEQIVDASSDPV
-435 ISALR
+435 VLAIR
-440 GQAYLN
+440 GQAYLY

-456 SQELL
+456 SEELL
-461 LSHPDVA
+461 LSHPDLA
-468 EAHALE
+468 ESHALE
-474 GFIHYSQKNYEQ
+474 GFINYFQKNYEQ
-486 AEKSF
+486 AERSF

-499 GTAEYHQYLG
+499 ETAEYHQYLG

-518 TKKDKGKALTQFL
+518 TKNDKNKALTQFL

-539 LGRAFFYL
+539 LGSVFYYL

-553 IAGDKSRAHGCYKKA
+553 IAGDKSRARGCYKKA
-568 FELDE
+568 FELDGA
-573 TDEESGTAA
+573 DEQSGTAA
-582 VNLSVELGDMDT
+582 VDLSMELGDTDT

-599 NKVTEKARPGT
+599 NEVTEKAITGT

-621 YLRTGQPSQAVSDL
+621 YLRTGQPTKAVADL
-635 QAALRADPKDSN
+635 QAALRADPKDAN

-653 EAYFNR
+653 EAYLSR
-659 GSYSTA
+659 GSYATA
-665 LKSFRKATELNPGL
+665 LKSFRRASELNPEL
-679 VYSIYRA
+679 VYSIYKA
-686 AALEHILGKYKN
+686 AAVEQILGNYEN

-706 LKKTENY
+706 LKKTEDY

-727 ARSALGNYLDRKAVD
+727 ARSALDSFHDRRAVD
-742 YIEQALAYFTRAV
+742 YIERALEFFTRATKN
-755 EHRPDV
+755 RPDV

-769 DTCTSVHV
+769 DTCTSVHI
-777 ISPTKVNVQVLGSLL
+777 ISPAKVKVQVLGPLVD
-792 SKNAT
+792 KNAD

-802 KNELLILGGRC
+802 KSELLRLGGRC
-813 YGRALKLISL
+813 YGRALKLMPL
-823 PSIWCDLG
+823 PSLWCDLG
-831 INYYRQAEHLTPVGT
+831 INYYQQAEHLTAVGT
-846 DMNEISELLEKSLQ
+846 DMNEISDLLEKSLQ

-870 KNHLYWNALGVV
+870 KNHLHWNALGVV

-920 ATGNI
+920 TTGNI

-935 QSLEPSYL
+935 QSLEPTYL
-943 LCWIGQALIAETVG
+943 LCWIGQALIAETIG

-971 SMHAEGAKG
+971 SMHTEGAKG
-980 YAHWVCSTLQDKANR
+980 YAHWVCSTLQDKSNR
-995 NTVLYLY
+995 NTEQYLY

-1029 AFTMFGFLNEYLH
+1029 AFTMLGYLNEYLH
-1042 LKQQAAYAY
+1042 LKRQAADAY
-1051 ERAASLLKN
+1051 ERATLLLKN
-1060 SEDTEKYNTAM
+1060 SEDTEKYNIAM

-1080 LGRCDEA
+1080 LGQCDKA

-1094 PLTEFDGIVGLALA
+1094 PLTEFDGIVGIALA

-1117 SIKAYEKAL
+1117 STKAYEKAL
-1126 SVAESEK
+1126 SVAESEQ

-1144 IEYKLNKVDAAK
+1144 IEYKQNRMDAAK

-1162 SLKEPSTESL
+1162 SLNEPSTESL

-1196 KLEKGNDG
+1196 KHEKEDDS

-1220 RNVAIQREVSKAI
+1220 RNVAVQREVSKAI
-1233 HSYPDNSAL
+1233 HSNPHNPEL
-1242 WSLLSRLVPLYA
+1242 WSLLSRVVPLYA
-1254 SRKPKGGAVAG
+1254 PQKAKGGAAAG
-1265 SVAYTLDVNH
+1265 SVAHELDVNR

-1284 VNQLV
+1284 VNQLA
-1289 AGCHMLEDKK
+1289 AGCHMLEDEK
-1299 NNPLKNIQKAIHLCP
+1299 NNPLKNIQKAIRFCP

-1327 HAENTVV
+1327 HAENTVA

-1339 EPKRTGLEMT
+1339 QPKKTGLEMT

-1355 AKTGESNLPHNYVR
+1355 AKTGQNNLPRNYIQ

-1394 LCNKGLKSCPEHPA
+1394 LCTKGLQSCPEHPA

-1425 KELPDNI
+1425 KELPDTI
-1432 LEELRKTVMS
+1432 LEELRKTVMTS
-1442 SSSSAA
+1442 STSVA

-1454 KIYQSQRMMTGA
+1454 NVYQSQRMMVGA

-1499 ICMANVPNEHW
+1499 LCMANVSNEHW

-1522 KLSRCPLAALLQAL
+1522 KLSPCPLAALLQAL

-1555 VYQPANPETIV
+1555 VYQPGNPETVV
-1566 SVARWYLLQHLYA
+1566 SVARWYLLQHLHA
-1579 KDDCELIDVLIENAK
+1579 KDDHELIDVLMENAK
-1594 ANGDVRALELNE
+1594 ANGDIRTLELHE
-1606 KLSAS
+1606 KLSTS

>member
-1 MPRETGTT
+1 
-9 SPAVP
+9 
-14 QEKMA
+14 
-19 TALVCHC
+19 
-26 PASQCACG
+26 
-34 RVAAEVAESAVAEAA
+34 
-49 TMSNKEVKATLKSAR
+49 MSNKEVKAALKSAR
-64 DAIRNK
+64 EAIRNK
-70 QYKEALKH
+70 EYQEALKH

-91 AWVFIGLAAAELE
+91 AWVFIGVAAAGLE

-128 GLANLYEKPNQTDV
+128 GLANLYEKSSQTDV

-147 DVYQKLLELYES
+147 DVYQKLLELYAS
-159 GDRQKWCDVCN
+159 GDKQKWCDICT

-183 EVAETWQKLI
+183 EGAETWQKLI
-193 RMKQEEGAEKAEL
+193 NMKQKEGAENADL
-206 HQLWKK
+206 HQLWKR
-212 MIQLLKDST
+212 MIQLLKDGT
-221 RNQDNKT
+221 QYQDKKT
-228 EQLLLTAFEHAL
+228 EQLLVTAFEHAL
-240 HSADTVPGEDHQN
+240 KSFDTIPGEDHQN

-264 FPHEVARLEKA
+264 FPHEAARLEKA
-275 CHDMMALYPTMSY
+275 CNDMVALYPSVSY

-295 HFVQSGTLSEKALY
+295 HFVQSGTLSEEALC
-309 CFSRLLEM
+309 CFSTLLEM
-317 DANSGPGIICF
+317 DPSSGPGIIGF
-328 GIKCLK
+328 GVKSLQEK
-334 ENKYKEAVKS
+334 KYKEAVKS

-349 QKTNQCPA
+349 QKTSQCPA
-357 AWYYL
+357 AWHYL
-362 AEAQMK
+362 ADAQMK
-368 IHEHR
+368 LHKHR
-373 NAVLSCN
+373 DAVLSCD
-380 QALEALGTPESP
+380 QALKALGTSEGLS
-392 NLPWKNLAF
+392 LQWKNLIL
-401 QLKAEILIKIAD
+401 QLKAEALIKIAD
-413 ADAAEEA
+413 ASAAEEA
-420 IKALEQIIDGSSDPV
+420 IKAIEQIVDANSDPV
-435 ISALR
+435 VLAIS
-440 GQAYLN
+440 GQAYLK

-461 LSHPDVA
+461 LSHPDLA
-468 EAHALE
+468 ESHALA

-486 AEKSF
+486 AERSF

-499 GTAEYHQYLG
+499 ETAEYHQYLG
-509 LTYWFMSDE
+509 LTYWFMSDD
-518 TKKDKGKALTQFL
+518 TRKDKGKALTQFL

-539 LGRAFFYL
+539 LGSVFRYL

-553 IAGDKSRAHGCYKKA
+553 IAGDKSRARGCYKKA
-568 FELDE
+568 FELDG

-582 VNLSVELGDMDT
+582 VDLSVELGDMDT

-599 NKVTEKARPGT
+599 NEVTERASLGT
-610 AKWAW
+610 AKWAF

-621 YLRTGQPSQAVSDL
+621 YLRIDQPSQAVADL
-635 QAALRADPKDSN
+635 QAAVRADPKDFN

-653 EAYFNR
+653 EAYLNR

-665 LKSFRKATELNPGL
+665 LKSFRKASELNPGL
-679 VYSIYRA
+679 VYSVYKA
-686 AALEHILGKYKN
+686 AAVEQILGKYEN

-706 LKKTENY
+706 LKDTEDY
-713 VPALKGLGECYLML
+713 VPALKGLGECYLSL
-727 ARSALGNYLDRKAVD
+727 ARSALDNFFDRKAMD
-742 YIEQALAYFTRAV
+742 CIEQALEFFTRATKQ
-755 EHRPDV
+755 RPDV

-769 DTCTSVHV
+769 DSCTSVHV
-777 ISPTKVNVQVLGSLL
+777 ISPAKVNVQVLGSLL
-792 SKNAT
+792 GKNAAT
-797 KQVLK
+797 QRLK
-802 KNELLILGGRC
+802 KSELLILGGRC
-813 YGRALKLISL
+813 YGRALKLMPL

-831 INYYRQAEHLTPVGT
+831 INYYRQAEHLTAVGSDT
-846 DMNEISELLEKSLQ
+846 NEISELLEKSLQ

-882 ASCSAIGNYAL
+882 ASSSAIGNYAL

-902 QAEQINVVA
+902 QAEKINVVA

-920 ATGNI
+920 TTGNI
-925 EQAHEAFKVA
+925 EQAHEAFKIA

-943 LCWIGQALIAETVG
+943 LCWLGQALIAETVD

-971 SMHAEGAKG
+971 SMHTEGAKG
-980 YAHWVCSTLQDKANR
+980 YAHWVCSTLQDKSNR
-995 NTVLYLY
+995 NTELYLY

-1029 AFTMFGFLNEYLH
+1029 SFTMLGYLNEH
-1042 LKQQAAYAY
+1042 LNLKRQATDAY

-1060 SEDTEKYNTAM
+1060 SADTEKYNIAM
-1071 QNYGRSLCA
+1071 QNYGRCLCA
-1080 LGRCDEA
+1080 LGECDKA
-1087 IEVYTSI
+1087 IEVYSSI
-1094 PLTEFDGIVGLALA
+1094 PLTKFDGIVGIALA
-1108 YFKKGLLEE
+1108 YFKKGLVQE

-1126 SVAESEK
+1126 SIAESEE
-1133 DKAHILTALAI
+1133 DKAHVLTALAI
-1144 IEYKLNKVDAAK
+1144 AEYKQNKVDAAK

-1162 SLKEPSTESL
+1162 SLKEPSMESL
-1172 KALCTLGLVKQD
+1172 MALCTLGLVKED
-1184 ATLATAALKELL
+1184 VTLATAALKELL
-1196 KLEKGNDG
+1196 KHGKGKDK

-1220 RNVAIQREVSKAI
+1220 RNVGVQREISKAI
-1233 HSYPDNSAL
+1233 HSNPDNPAL
-1242 WSLLSRLVPLYA
+1242 WSLLSRLVPLYVPQKA
-1254 SRKPKGGAVAG
+1254 KGGAVAG
-1265 SVAYTLDVNH
+1265 SVSHVLDVNRA
-1275 GKEVLLNIA
+1275 KEVLVNIA
-1284 VNQLV
+1284 VNQLA
-1289 AGCHMLEDKK
+1289 AGHHMLEDEK
-1299 NNPLKNIQKAIHLCP
+1299 NNPLKNIQKAIHLYP
-1314 DNPAAWAVLMAAC
+1314 DNPTAWAVLMAAC

-1339 EPKRTGLEMT
+1339 QPKRTDLEMT
-1349 LVSTVS
+1349 LVSRVS
-1355 AKTGESNLPHNYVR
+1355 AKTGENNLPRHYVQ

-1377 QAITSLEETG
+1377 QAITSLEDTG
-1387 KLSEAEA
+1387 KLSQAEA
-1394 LCNKGLKSCPEHPA
+1394 LCTKGLKSCPEHPA
-1408 LFLLLRQVQCK
+1408 LFLLLRQIQCK

-1425 KELPDNI
+1425 KELPDSI
-1432 LEELRKTVMS
+1432 LEELRKTVMTS
-1442 SSSSAA
+1442 STSIA

-1454 KIYQSQRMMTGA
+1454 NVYQSQRMMVGA

-1476 ASQQGSWNGKL
+1476 ASQQGSWSGKL

-1499 ICMANVPNEHW
+1499 VCMANVSNEHW

-1522 KLSRCPLAALLQAL
+1522 KLTSCPLAALLQAL

-1555 VYQPANPETIV
+1555 VYQPGNPETIV

-1579 KDDCELIDVLIENAK
+1579 KDDQELIDVLVENAK

>member
-1 MPRETGTT
+1 
-9 SPAVP
+9 
-14 QEKMA
+14 
-19 TALVCHC
+19 
-26 PASQCACG
+26 
-34 RVAAEVAESAVAEAA
+34 
-49 TMSNKEVKATLKSAR
+49 MSNKEVKAALKSAR
-64 DAIRNK
+64 EAIRNK
-70 QYKEALKH
+70 EYKEALKH

-142 KEDLA
+142 RGDLA
-147 DVYQKLLELYES
+147 EVYQKLLQLYES
-159 GDRQKWCDVCN
+159 GDKQKWCDVCN
-170 KLVELYHQEKKYL
+170 KLVELYHQEKKYS

-193 RMKQEEGAEKAEL
+193 QVKQEEGAEKAEL

-221 RNQDNKT
+221 QNQDNKT
-228 EQLLLTAFEHAL
+228 EQSLLTAFEHAVN
-240 HSADTVPGEDHQN
+240 SADPVPGEDHQK

-264 FPHEVARLEKA
+264 DKHNIYVNKVCCCIFFFTLKIYYIFIF
-275 CHDMMALYPTMSY
+275 LK
-288 PLEVLCL
+288 L
-295 HFVQSGTLSEKALY
+295 GTLSEEALD
-309 CFSRLLEM
+309 CFSRLLEL
-317 DANSGPGIICF
+317 DASSGPGIIGL
-328 GIKCLK
+328 GIKCLQEK
-334 ENKYKEAVKS
+334 KYKEAVKS
-344 LTEGL
+344 LTEAL
-349 QKTNQCPA
+349 Q
-357 AWYYL
+357 
-362 AEAQMK
+362 
-368 IHEHR
+368 
-373 NAVLSCN
+373 
-380 QALEALGTPESP
+380 ALGTPEGP
-392 NLPWKNLAF
+392 NLQWKNRIL
-401 QLKAEILIKIAD
+401 QLKAEALIKIAD

-420 IKALEQIIDGSSDPV
+420 IQSLEQVFSLTKTCKNDI
-435 ISALR
+435 LL
-440 GQAYLN
+440 Q
-446 KGLMDQASKI
+446 I

-461 LSHPDVA
+461 SSHPDLA
-468 EAHALE
+468 ESHALE

-486 AEKSF
+486 AERSF

-499 GTAEYHQYLG
+499 ETAEYHQYLG

-531 KAAKLDSY
+531 KAAKLDNY
-539 LGRAFFYL
+539 LGSVFCYL

-553 IAGDKSRAHGCYKKA
+553 IAGDKSRARGCYKKA
-568 FELDE
+568 FELDG

-582 VNLSVELGDMDT
+582 VDLSMELGDMDT

-599 NKVTEKARPGT
+599 NEATEKASTGT

-621 YLRTGQPSQAVSDL
+621 YLRMDQPSQAVADL
-635 QAALRADPKDSN
+635 QAAVRADPKDSN

-653 EAYFNR
+653 EAYLSR
-659 GSYSTA
+659 GSYATA
-665 LKSFRKATELNPGL
+665 LKSFRKASELNPGL
-679 VYSIYRA
+679 VYSIYKA
-686 AALEHILGKYKN
+686 AAVEQILGKYEN

-706 LKKTENY
+706 LKTEDY

-727 ARSALGNYLDRKAVD
+727 ARSALDNYFDRKAMD
-742 YIEQALAYFTRAV
+742 YIEQALEFFTRLL
-755 EHRPDV
+755 RPDV

-777 ISPTKVNVQVLGSLL
+777 ISPSKVNIQVLGSLL
-792 SKNAT
+792 GKNT
-797 KQVLK
+797 GKETLK
-802 KNELLILGGRC
+802 KSELLRLGGRC
-813 YGRALKLISL
+813 YGRALKLMPL
-823 PSIWCDLG
+823 ASIWCDLG
-831 INYYRQAEHLTPVGT
+831 INYYRQAEDLTAAGS

-870 KNHLYWNALGVV
+870 KNHLCWNALGVV

-920 ATGNI
+920 STGNI
-925 EQAHEAFKVA
+925 EQAHEAFKIA

-943 LCWIGQALIAETVG
+943 LCWIGQALIAESIG

-971 SMHAEGAKG
+971 SMHNEGAKG
-980 YAHWVCSTLQDKANR
+980 YAHWVCSTLQDKSNR
-995 NTVLYLY
+995 NTELYLY

-1029 AFTMFGFLNEYLH
+1029 AFSMLGYLNECLD
-1042 LKQQAAYAY
+1042 LKRQAADAY
-1051 ERAASLLKN
+1051 GRATALLKN
-1060 SEDTEKYNTAM
+1060 SEDTEQYNMAM

-1080 LGRCDEA
+1080 LGQCDKA

-1094 PLTEFDGIVGLALA
+1094 PLTEFDGIVGIALA
-1108 YFKKGLLEE
+1108 YYKKGLLEE
-1117 SIKAYEKAL
+1117 SMKAYEKAL
-1126 SVAESEK
+1126 SVAESEQ

-1144 IEYKLNKVDAAK
+1144 IEYKQNKVDAAK

-1196 KLEKGNDG
+1196 KHEKGDDG

-1220 RNVAIQREVSKAI
+1220 RNVQVQREVSKAI
-1233 HSYPDNSAL
+1233 HRYPTHVFFFL
-1242 WSLLSRLVPLYA
+1242 ILQ
-1254 SRKPKGGAVAG
+1254 GGAVAG
-1265 SVAYTLDVNH
+1265 NVAHLLDVNH
-1275 GKEVLLNIA
+1275 GKEVLLNVA
-1284 VNQLV
+1284 VNQLA

-1339 EPKRTGLEMT
+1339 QPKRMDLEMT

-1355 AKTGESNLPHNYVR
+1355 AKKNNLPRNYIR

-1394 LCNKGLKSCPEHPA
+1394 LCTKGLKSCPEHPA
-1408 LFLLLRQVQCK
+1408 LFLLLRQIQCK
-1419 QLLQSH
+1419 QLLQTH
-1425 KELPDNI
+1425 KELPDNV
-1432 LEELRKTVMS
+1432 LEELRKTVMAS
-1442 SSSSAA
+1442 STSVA

-1454 KIYQSQRMMTGA
+1454 KVYQSQRMMVGA

-1476 ASQQGSWNGKL
+1476 ASQQGSWSGKL
-1487 SSLLRL
+1487 SSLLGL

-1499 ICMANVPNEHW
+1499 VCTANVSNEHW

-1522 KLSRCPLAALLQAL
+1522 KLSPCPLAALLQAL

-1555 VYQPANPETIV
+1555 VYQPGNPQTIA
-1566 SVARWYLLQHLYA
+1566 SVARWYLLQHLHA
-1579 KDDCELIDVLIENAK
+1579 KDDHELIEVLIENAK
-1594 ANGDVRALELNE
+1594 ANGDARALELHE

>member
-1448 AWQWLA
+1448 AWQ
-1454 KIYQSQRMMTGA
+1454 
-1466 EMCYRKSLQL
+1466 
-1476 ASQQGSWNGKL
+1476 
-1487 SSLLRL
+1487 
-1493 AMLALE
+1493 
-1499 ICMANVPNEHW
+1499 ANVPNEHW

>member
-34 RVAAEVAESAVAEAA
+34 RVAAEVAESAVAEA

>member
-1 MPRETGTT
+1 
-9 SPAVP
+9 
-14 QEKMA
+14 
-19 TALVCHC
+19 
-26 PASQCACG
+26 
-34 RVAAEVAESAVAEAA
+34 
-49 TMSNKEVKATLKSAR
+49 MSSKEVKAALKSAR

-70 QYKEALKH
+70 EYKEALKH

-91 AWVFIGLAAAELE
+91 AWVFIGLSAAELE
-104 QPDQAKGAYKKAIEL
+104 QPDQAKGAYRKAIEL

-128 GLANLYEKPNQTDV
+128 GLANLYEKSNQTDV
-142 KEDLA
+142 KGDLA

-159 GDRQKWCDVCN
+159 GDKQKWCDVCN

-183 EVAETWQKLI
+183 EVAETYQKLI
-193 RMKQEEGAEKAEL
+193 QMKQEEGAEKAEL

-212 MIQLLKDST
+212 MIHLLKDST
-221 RNQDNKT
+221 QNQDNKT
-228 EQLLLTAFEHAL
+228 EQSLLTAFEHAVN
-240 HSADTVPGEDHQN
+240 SADTVPGEDHQN
-253 LYKDFIQCLSK
+253 LYKDFIRCLSK
-264 FPHEVARLEKA
+264 FPHETARLEKA
-275 CHDMMALYPTMSY
+275 CNDMMALYPAVSY

-295 HFVQSGTLSEKALY
+295 HFIQSGTLSEEALG
-309 CFSRLLEM
+309 CFSKLLEM
-317 DANSGPGIICF
+317 DASSGPGIIGF
-328 GIKCLK
+328 GIKCLQEK
-334 ENKYKEAVKS
+334 KYKDAIQS

-349 QKTNQCPA
+349 QKASQCPA
-357 AWYYL
+357 AWHYL

-368 IHEHR
+368 IHKHR
-373 NAVLSCN
+373 DAVLSCN
-380 QALEALGTPESP
+380 QGLKALGTPEGPS
-392 NLPWKNLAF
+392 LQWKNLIL
-401 QLKAEILIKIAD
+401 QLKAKALIKIAD

-420 IKALEQIIDGSSDPV
+420 IKALEQIVDASSDPV
-435 ISALR
+435 VLAIR

-446 KGLMDQASKI
+446 KGLTDQASKI

-461 LSHPDVA
+461 LSHPDLA
-468 EAHALE
+468 ESYALE

-486 AEKSF
+486 AENSF

-499 GTAEYHQYLG
+499 ETAEYHQYLG

-531 KAAKLDSY
+531 TAAKLDSY
-539 LGRAFFYL
+539 LGSVFCYL

-553 IAGDKSRAHGCYKKA
+553 IAGDKSRARGCYKKA
-568 FELDE
+568 FELDG

-582 VNLSVELGDMDT
+582 VDISVELGDMDT

-599 NKVTEKARPGT
+599 NEVTEKASTGA

-621 YLRTGQPSQAVSDL
+621 YLRTGQPSQAVADL

-653 EAYFNR
+653 EAYLSR

-665 LKSFRKATELNPGL
+665 LKSFRKASELNPEL

-686 AALEHILGKYKN
+686 AAVEQILGKYEN

-706 LKKTENY
+706 LKKTEDY

-727 ARSALGNYLDRKAVD
+727 ARSALDNYLDRKAVD
-742 YIEQALAYFTRAV
+742 YIEQALEFFTRATK
-755 EHRPDV
+755 HRPDV

-792 SKNAT
+792 GKNAG
-797 KQVLK
+797 KQILK
-802 KNELLILGGRC
+802 KNELLTLGGRC
-813 YGRALKLISL
+813 YGRALKLMPL

-831 INYYRQAEHLTPVGT
+831 INYYRQAEHLTAVGT

-882 ASCSAIGNYAL
+882 ASSSAIGNYAL

-920 ATGNI
+920 VTGNI

-943 LCWIGQALIAETVG
+943 LCWIGQALIAEKIG

-971 SMHAEGAKG
+971 GMHTEGAKG
-980 YAHWVCSTLQDKANR
+980 YAHWVCSTLQDKSNR
-995 NTVLYLY
+995 NTELYLY

-1029 AFTMFGFLNEYLH
+1029 AFTMLGYLNEYLH
-1042 LKQQAAYAY
+1042 LKRQATDAY

-1071 QNYGRSLCA
+1071 QNYGRLLCA
-1080 LGRCDEA
+1080 LGQCDKA
-1087 IEVYTSI
+1087 IEVYTST
-1094 PLTEFDGIVGLALA
+1094 PLTEFDGIVGIALA
-1108 YFKKGLLEE
+1108 YFKKGLLQE

-1126 SVAESEK
+1126 SVAKSEQ
-1133 DKAHILTALAI
+1133 DKAHVLTALAI
-1144 IEYKLNKVDAAK
+1144 IEYKQNKVDAAK
-1156 TLLFKC
+1156 ALLFKC
-1162 SLKEPSTESL
+1162 SLKEPSMESL

-1196 KLEKGNDG
+1196 KHGKGDDR
-1204 IYERC
+1204 IHERC

-1220 RNVAIQREVSKAI
+1220 RNVEVQREVSRAI
-1233 HSYPDNSAL
+1233 HSHPDNPAL

-1254 SRKPKGGAVAG
+1254 PQKAKGGIVAG
-1265 SVAYTLDVNH
+1265 NIAHALDVNH
-1275 GKEVLLNIA
+1275 GKVCPVFLLNIA
-1284 VNQLV
+1284 ANQLA
-1289 AGCHMLEDKK
+1289 AGCHMLEDEK
-1299 NNPLKNIQKAIHLCP
+1299 NNPLKSIQKAIRLCP

-1334 CLNNT
+1334 CINNT
-1339 EPKRTGLEMT
+1339 QPKRTDLEMT

-1355 AKTGESNLPHNYVR
+1355 AKTGENNLPRNYIR

-1377 QAITSLEETG
+1377 QAITSLEENG

-1394 LCNKGLKSCPEHPA
+1394 LCTKGLKGCPEHPA

-1419 QLLQSH
+1419 QLLESH
-1425 KELPDNI
+1425 KELPDTI

-1442 SSSSAA
+1442 SSTSVA

-1454 KIYQSQRMMTGA
+1454 KVYQSQRMMVGA

-1487 SSLLRL
+1487 SSLLSL

-1499 ICMANVPNEHW
+1499 ICMANVSNEHW

-1522 KLSRCPLAALLQAL
+1522 KLSPCPLAALLQAL

-1549 RMLERV
+1549 RMVERG
-1555 VYQPANPETIV
+1555 VYQPGNPETIA

-1579 KDDCELIDVLIENAK
+1579 KDDYELIDVLIENAK
-1594 ANGDVRALELNE
+1594 ANGDVRTLELHE

>member
-1 MPRETGTT
+1 
-9 SPAVP
+9 
-14 QEKMA
+14 
-19 TALVCHC
+19 
-26 PASQCACG
+26 
-34 RVAAEVAESAVAEAA
+34 
-49 TMSNKEVKATLKSAR
+49 MSNKEVKTALKSAR

-70 QYKEALKH
+70 EYKEALKH

-91 AWVFIGLAAAELE
+91 AWVFIGLSAAELE
-104 QPDQAKGAYKKAIEL
+104 QPDQSKGAYKKAIEI

-128 GLANLYEKPNQTDV
+128 GLANLYEKSNQTDV
-142 KEDLA
+142 KGDLA
-147 DVYQKLLELYES
+147 DVYKKLLELYES
-159 GDRQKWCDVCN
+159 GDKQKWFDVCN

-193 RMKQEEGAEKAEL
+193 QMKQEEGAEKAEL

-212 MIQLLKDST
+212 MTQLLKDSPQ
-221 RNQDNKT
+221 NQDNKT
-228 EQLLLTAFEHAL
+228 AQLLLTAFEHAVN
-240 HSADTVPGEDHQN
+240 SADTDPSEDHQN

-264 FPHEVARLEKA
+264 FPHETAKLKRA
-275 CHDMMALYPTMSY
+275 CDDMMALYPTVSY

-295 HFVQSGTLSEKALY
+295 HHVQSGTLSEEALH

-317 DANSGPGIICF
+317 DASSGPGIIGFGLKCF
-328 GIKCLK
+328 QEK
-334 ENKYKEAVKS
+334 KYKEAIES

-349 QKTNQCPA
+349 KKTSQCPA
-357 AWYYL
+357 AWHYL
-362 AEAQMK
+362 AEAQRK
-368 IHEHR
+368 IHR
-373 NAVLSCN
+373 YRDAVLTCN
-380 QALEALGTPESP
+380 QALEVLGIPEGPS
-392 NLPWKNLAF
+392 LRWKNLIL
-401 QLKAEILIKIAD
+401 QLKAEALIKIGD

-420 IKALEQIIDGSSDPV
+420 IKALEQIVDASSDPV
-435 ISALR
+435 VLAIR
-440 GQAYLN
+440 GQAYLI
-446 KGLMDQASKI
+446 KGLMDQASEI

-461 LSHPDVA
+461 LSHPDLA
-468 EAHALE
+468 QSHALE
-474 GFIHYSQKNYEQ
+474 GFIHYFQKNYEQ
-486 AEKSF
+486 AERSF
-491 LNAIERKA
+491 LNAIERRA
-499 GTAEYHQYLG
+499 ETAEYHQYLG

-518 TKKDKGKALTQFL
+518 TKKDKGKAVTQFL

-539 LGRAFFYL
+539 LGSVFRYL
-547 GNYYRD
+547 GNYYQD
-553 IAGDKSRAHGCYKKA
+553 IAGDKSRACGCYKKA
-568 FELDE
+568 FELDG

-582 VNLSVELGDMDT
+582 VDLSVELGDTDT

-599 NKVTEKARPGT
+599 NEVTGKARVGT

-621 YLRTGQPSQAVSDL
+621 YLRTGQPSQAVADL
-635 QAALRADPKDSN
+635 QAALRADAKDSN

-653 EAYFNR
+653 EAYLSR

-665 LKSFRKATELNPGL
+665 LKSFRKASELNPEL
-679 VYSIYRA
+679 VYSIYKA
-686 AALEHILGKYKN
+686 AAVEQILGKYNN

-706 LKKTENY
+706 LKKAEDY
-713 VPALKGLGECYLML
+713 VPALKGLGECHLML
-727 ARSALGNYLDRKAVD
+727 ARSALDNFLDRKAVD
-742 YIEQALAYFTRAV
+742 YIEQALEFFARAAK
-755 EHRPDV
+755 HRPDV

-777 ISPTKVNVQVLGSLL
+777 ISPAKVNVQVLGSLMG
-792 SKNAT
+792 KNEG
-797 KQVLK
+797 KQMLK
-802 KNELLILGGRC
+802 KSEMLRLGERC
-813 YGRALKLISL
+813 YGTALKLMPL

-831 INYYRQAEHLTPVGT
+831 INYYRQAEHLTAAGT
-846 DMNEISELLEKSLQ
+846 DVNETSELLAKSLQ

-870 KNHLYWNALGVV
+870 RNHLYWNALGVV

-925 EQAHEAFKVA
+925 EQAHEAFKIA

-971 SMHAEGAKG
+971 SMHTEGAKG
-980 YAHWVCSTLQDKANR
+980 YAHWVCSTLQDKSNR
-995 NTVLYLY
+995 NTELYQY

-1029 AFTMFGFLNEYLH
+1029 AFTMLGYLNEYLH
-1042 LKQQAAYAY
+1042 LKRQAADAY

-1080 LGRCDEA
+1080 LGQCDKA
-1087 IEVYTSI
+1087 IEVYRSI
-1094 PLTEFDGIVGLALA
+1094 PLTEFDGIVGIALA
-1108 YFKKGLLEE
+1108 YFKKGLLQE

-1126 SVAESEK
+1126 SVAESEQ

-1144 IEYKLNKVDAAK
+1144 IEYKQNKLDAAK
-1156 TLLFKC
+1156 ALLFKC

-1172 KALCTLGLVKQD
+1172 TALCTLGLIKQD

-1196 KLEKGNDG
+1196 KHEKGHDR

-1220 RNVAIQREVSKAI
+1220 RNVGVQREVSRAI
-1233 HSYPDNSAL
+1233 HSNPDNPAL

-1254 SRKPKGGAVAG
+1254 SQKAKGGAVAG
-1265 SVAYTLDVNH
+1265 NIAHALDVNH
-1275 GKEVLLNIA
+1275 SKEVLLNIA
-1284 VNQLV
+1284 VNQLA
-1289 AGCHMLEDKK
+1289 AGCHMLEDEK
-1299 NNPLKNIQKAIHLCP
+1299 NNPLKNIQKAIRLCP

-1334 CLNNT
+1334 CLNDT
-1339 EPKRTGLEMT
+1339 QPKRTDLEMT

-1355 AKTGESNLPHNYVR
+1355 AKTGGNNLPHNYIQ

-1377 QAITSLEETG
+1377 QAITSLEESG

-1394 LCNKGLKSCPEHPA
+1394 LCTKGLQSRPEHPA

-1432 LEELRKTVMS
+1432 LEELHKTVMTS
-1442 SSSSAA
+1442 STSVA

-1454 KIYQSQRMMTGA
+1454 KVYQSQRMMIGA

-1476 ASQQGSWNGKL
+1476 ASQQGSWNGKF

-1499 ICMANVPNEHW
+1499 ICMANVSNEHW

-1522 KLSRCPLAALLQAL
+1522 KLSFCPLAALLQAL

-1555 VYQPANPETIV
+1555 VYQPGNPETVV
-1566 SVARWYLLQHLYA
+1566 SVARWYLLRHLYA
-1579 KDDCELIDVLIENAK
+1579 KDDYELIDVLIENAK
-1594 ANGDVRALELNE
+1594 ANGDVRALQLNE
-1606 KLSAS
+1606 TLSSS